1 MVEARTELS
10 KKVALIAG
18 SFISGISSI
27 ELLKAIKTKI
37 NADVKTYA
45 LPDGYGNIYEAS
57 EDLECF
63 KIDEAVVLDERG
75 DEKLLKY
82 LRYDDKVLVSFSSII
97 NYKMKGDLSSTSYLA
112 GALVKKLINMGEKN
126 IVISIGGSGVNDA
139 AVGFLRAMGVKF
151 YNTIGEE
158 ITETR
163 EIYKIKSFDTTQM
176 DALLEGVNFYVLKYS
191 KTRFIGYRGTT
202 YQNRLIKDN
211 LILEIFERNMENYQY
226 LLQNTFNFKVKSVEA
241 AGAGGGSMLSLV
253 TFLKAKVLDL
263 GEFLEKYFNFDNI
276 IEKSDI
282 IILVDDYLSLKLRK
296 ESFRSVILDKV
307 KKYDKKII
315 GLALDA
321 EEEKPSFIESGFIR
335 MIDLRYESE
344 SLDRAANIINN
355 YIKGEDDMAYK
366 EEALKFHEEKRG
378 KLEITPKVEVNN
390 AHDLALAYTPGVAE
404 PCKLIHEDP
413 ELQYKYTAKGNLI
426 AVVTD
431 GSAVLGL
438 GNIGSRAGMPVM
450 EGKSIL
456 FKKFGGVD
464 AFPIM
469 LDTQDVDEI
478 VNTVKNIA
486 PGFGGI
492 NLEDISAPR
501 CFEIERKL
509 DEMLDIPVFHDDQYG
524 TAIVVT
530 AALINAC
537 KLIKKDY
544 QDLKVVINGSG
555 AAGIAIAYMMLNLGV
570 KNILICDSKGII
582 YRGNEKNNWIKKEI
596 AEKTNLDNE
605 QGTLKDA
612 MVGADVFIG
621 VSAPGVLTKDMV
633 KTMNK
638 DAVVFAMA
646 NPVPEIYPDEAKEA
660 GAKIVG
666 TGRSDF
672 ANQINNSLAFPGI
685 FRGALD
691 RRAKTITFDMKV
703 AAAHAIADL
712 VDDKDLSEEHIMPD
726 MFDERVPKAV
736 AKAVYHAYQE

>member
-1 MVEARTELS
+1 MS

-18 SFISGISSI
+18 SFISGISSL
-27 ELLKAIKTKI
+27 ELLKAIEGKI
-37 NADVKTYA
+37 DADVDIYA
-45 LPDGYGNIYEAS
+45 LPDGYGNIYEAT
-57 EDLECF
+57 EDLDSFTVETLTVM
-63 KIDEAVVLDERG
+63 DEAGEEHD
-75 DEKLLKY
+75 LKY
-82 LRYDDKVLVSFSSII
+82 QRFDEHVLVSFS
-97 NYKMKGDLSSTSYLA
+97 NVVEYKVKGDLSSTSYLA
-112 GALVKKLINMGEKN
+112 GALIKKLIENGERK
-126 IVISIGGSGVNDA
+126 ITISIGGSGVNDA
-139 AVGFLRAMGVKF
+139 AIGFLRAMGVKF
-151 YNTIGEE
+151 YNVLDEE
-158 ITETR
+158 VTETR
-163 EIYKIKSFDTTQM
+163 DIYKIKSFDTSDL
-176 DALLEGVNFYVLKYS
+176 DALIEGVDFSVLKYS

-211 LILEIFERNMENYQY
+211 LILEIFERNMENFQY
-226 LLQNTFNFKVKSVEA
+226 LLQKHFNFKVKSVEA

-253 TFLKAKVLDL
+253 KFLNAKVVDL
-263 GEFLEKYFNFDNI
+263 GDFLEKYFNFDNI
-276 IEKSDI
+276 TQKSDI

-296 ESFRSVILDKV
+296 ESFRALVLNKA
-307 KKYDKKII
+307 KEYDKEII

-321 EEEKPSFIESGFIR
+321 EEEKASFIEQGFTR
-335 MIDLRYESE
+335 MIDLTYDSE

-355 YIKGEDDMAYK
+355 YLKGEDDMAYK

-378 KLEITPKVEVNN
+378 KLEVVSKVEVNN

-404 PCKLIHEDP
+404 PCKLIHDDP

-438 GNIGSRAGMPVM
+438 GNIGSKAGMPVM

-544 QDLKVVINGSG
+544 ADLKVVINGSG

-570 KNILICDSKGII
+570 KNILVCDSKGII
-582 YRGNEKNNWIKKEI
+582 YRGNERNNWIKAEI
-596 AEKTNLDNE
+596 AEKTNPDNE
-605 QGTLKDA
+605 EGTLKDA

-638 DAVVFAMA
+638 DAIVFAMA

-712 VDDKDLSEEHIMPD
+712 VEDKDLSEEHIMPD
-726 MFDERVPKAV
+726 MFDERVSKAV
-736 AKAVYHAYQE
+736 AKAVYRAYQE

>member
-1 MVEARTELS
+1 MS

-18 SFISGISSI
+18 SFISGISSL
-27 ELLKAIKTKI
+27 ELLKAIEGKI
-37 NADVKTYA
+37 DADVDIYA
-45 LPDGYGNIYEAS
+45 LPDGYGNIYEAT
-57 EDLECF
+57 EDLDSFTVETATVM
-63 KIDEAVVLDERG
+63 DEAGEEHD
-75 DEKLLKY
+75 LKY
-82 LRYDDKVLVSFSSII
+82 LRFDEHVLVSFS
-97 NYKMKGDLSSTSYLA
+97 NVVEYKVKGDLSSTSYLA
-112 GALVKKLINMGEKN
+112 GALVKKLIERGEKK
-126 IVISIGGSGVNDA
+126 ITISIGGSGVNDA
-139 AVGFLRAMGVKF
+139 AIGFLRAMGVKF
-151 YNTIGEE
+151 YNVLDEE
-158 ITETR
+158 VTQTR
-163 EIYKIKSFDTTQM
+163 DIYKIKHFDTTEL
-176 DALLEGVNFYVLKYS
+176 DALISGVDFSVLKYS

-211 LILEIFERNMENYQY
+211 LILEIFERNMENFQY
-226 LLQNTFNFKVKSVEA
+226 LLQNHFGFKVKSVEA

-253 TFLKAKVLDL
+253 KFLNAKVVDL
-263 GEFLEKYFNFDNI
+263 GDFLEKYFNFDNI
-276 IEKSDI
+276 AQKSDI

-296 ESFRSVILDKV
+296 ESFRALVLNKA
-307 KKYDKKII
+307 KEYDKEII

-321 EEEKPSFIESGFIR
+321 EEEKASFIEQGFTR
-335 MIDLRYESE
+335 MIDLTYDSE

-355 YIKGEDDMAYK
+355 YLKGEDDMAYK

-378 KLEITPKVEVNN
+378 KLEVVPKVEVNN

-404 PCKLIHEDP
+404 PCKLIHEDE

-438 GNIGSRAGMPVM
+438 GNIGAKAGMPVM

-456 FKKFGGVD
+456 FKKFGNVD

-469 LDTQDVDEI
+469 LDTQNVDEI

-544 QDLKVVINGSG
+544 ADLKVVINGSG

-570 KNILICDSKGII
+570 KNILVCDSKGII
-582 YRGNEKNNWIKKEI
+582 YRGNEKNNWIKAEI
-596 AEKTNLDNE
+596 AEKTNPDNE
-605 QGTLKDA
+605 EGTLKDA

-638 DAVVFAMA
+638 DAIVFAMA

-712 VDDKDLSEEHIMPD
+712 VSDEELTASHIMPD

>member
-1 MVEARTELS
+1 MS
-10 KKVALIAG
+10 KKVVLIAG
-18 SFISGISSI
+18 SFISGISSL
-27 ELLKAIKTKI
+27 ELLKAIEGKI
-37 NADVKTYA
+37 DADVDIYA
-45 LPDGYGNIYEAS
+45 LPDGYGNIYEAT
-57 EDLECF
+57 EDLDSFTVETLTVM
-63 KIDEAVVLDERG
+63 DEAGEEHV
-75 DEKLLKY
+75 LKY
-82 LRYDDKVLVSFSSII
+82 LRCDEHVLMSFS
-97 NYKMKGDLSSTSYLA
+97 NVVEYKRKGELSSTSYLA
-112 GALVKKLINMGEKN
+112 GALVKKLIERGEKK
-126 IVISIGGSGVNDA
+126 ITISIGGSGVNDA
-139 AVGFLRAMGVKF
+139 AIGFLRAMGVKF
-151 YNTIGEE
+151 YNVLDEE
-158 ITETR
+158 VTETR
-163 EIYKIKSFDTTQM
+163 DIYKIKRFDTSDL
-176 DALLEGVNFYVLKYS
+176 DALIEGVDFSVLKYS

-211 LILEIFERNMENYQY
+211 LILEIFERNMENFQY
-226 LLQNTFNFKVKSVEA
+226 LLQNHFGFKVKSVEA

-253 TFLKAKVLDL
+253 KFLNAKVVDL
-263 GEFLEKYFNFDNI
+263 GDFLEKYFNFDNI
-276 IEKSDI
+276 AQKSDI

-296 ESFRSVILDKV
+296 ESFRALVLNKA
-307 KKYDKKII
+307 KEYDKEII

-321 EEEKPSFIESGFIR
+321 EEEKASFIEQGFTR
-335 MIDLRYESE
+335 MIDLTYDSE

-355 YIKGEDDMAYK
+355 YLKGEDDMAYK

-378 KLEITPKVEVNN
+378 KLEVVPKVEVNN

-404 PCKLIHEDP
+404 PCKLIHDDP

-438 GNIGSRAGMPVM
+438 GNIGAKAGMPVM

-456 FKKFGGVD
+456 FKKFGNVD

-537 KLIKKDY
+537 KLLKKDY
-544 QDLKVVINGSG
+544 ADLKVVINGSG

-570 KNILICDSKGII
+570 KNILVCDSKGII
-582 YRGNEKNNWIKKEI
+582 YRGNEKNNWIKAEI
-596 AEKTNLDNE
+596 AEKTNPDNE
-605 QGTLKDA
+605 EGTLKDA

-638 DAVVFAMA
+638 DAIVFAMA

-712 VDDKDLSEEHIMPD
+712 VSDEELTVDHIMPD

>member
-1 MVEARTELS
+1 MS

-18 SFISGISSI
+18 SFISGISSL
-27 ELLKAIKTKI
+27 ELLKAIEGKI
-37 NADVKTYA
+37 DADVDIYA
-45 LPDGYGNIYEAS
+45 LPDGYGNIYEAT
-57 EDLECF
+57 EDLDSFTVETLTVM
-63 KIDEAVVLDERG
+63 DEAGEEHD
-75 DEKLLKY
+75 LKY
-82 LRYDDKVLVSFSSII
+82 LRFDEHVLVSFS
-97 NYKMKGDLSSTSYLA
+97 NVVEYKVKGDLSSTSYLA
-112 GALVKKLINMGEKN
+112 GALVKKLIERGEKK
-126 IVISIGGSGVNDA
+126 ITISIGGSGVNDA
-139 AVGFLRAMGVKF
+139 AIGFLRAMGVKF
-151 YNTIGEE
+151 YNVLDEE
-158 ITETR
+158 VTETR
-163 EIYKIKSFDTTQM
+163 DIYKIKSFDTTEL
-176 DALLEGVNFYVLKYS
+176 DALISGVDFSVLKYS

-211 LILEIFERNMENYQY
+211 LILEIFERNMENFQY
-226 LLQNTFNFKVKSVEA
+226 LLQKHFNFKVKSVEA

-253 TFLKAKVLDL
+253 KFLNAKVVDL
-263 GEFLEKYFNFDNI
+263 GDFLEKYFNFDNI
-276 IEKSDI
+276 TQKSDI

-296 ESFRSVILDKV
+296 ESFRALVLNKA
-307 KKYDKKII
+307 KEYDKEII

-321 EEEKPSFIESGFIR
+321 EEEKASFIEQGFTR
-335 MIDLRYESE
+335 MIDLTYDSE

-355 YIKGEDDMAYK
+355 YLKGEDDMAYK

-378 KLEITPKVEVNN
+378 KLEVVSKVEVNN

-404 PCKLIHEDP
+404 PCKLIHDDP

-456 FKKFGGVD
+456 FKKFGNVD

-544 QDLKVVINGSG
+544 ADLKVVINGSG

-570 KNILICDSKGII
+570 KNILVCDSKGII
-582 YRGNEKNNWIKKEI
+582 YRGNERNNWIKAEI
-596 AEKTNLDNE
+596 AEKTNPDNE
-605 QGTLKDA
+605 EGTLKDA

-638 DAVVFAMA
+638 DAIVFAMA

-712 VDDKDLSEEHIMPD
+712 VEDKDLSEEHIMPD

>member
-1 MVEARTELS
+1 MS

-18 SFISGISSI
+18 SFISGISSL
-27 ELLKAIKTKI
+27 ELLKAIEGKI
-37 NADVKTYA
+37 DADVDIYA
-45 LPDGYGNIYEAS
+45 LPDGYGNIYEAT
-57 EDLECF
+57 EDLDSFTVETATVM
-63 KIDEAVVLDERG
+63 DEAGEEHD
-75 DEKLLKY
+75 LKY
-82 LRYDDKVLVSFSSII
+82 LRFDEHVLVSFS
-97 NYKMKGDLSSTSYLA
+97 NVVEYKVKGELSSTSYLA
-112 GALVKKLINMGEKN
+112 GALVKKLIERGEKK
-126 IVISIGGSGVNDA
+126 ITISIGGSGVNDA
-139 AVGFLRAMGVKF
+139 AIGFLRAMGVKF
-151 YNTIGEE
+151 YNVLDEE
-158 ITETR
+158 VTETR
-163 EIYKIKSFDTTQM
+163 DIYKIKSFDTTEL
-176 DALLEGVNFYVLKYS
+176 DALVEGVDFSVLKYS

-211 LILEIFERNMENYQY
+211 LILEIFERNMENFQY
-226 LLQNTFNFKVKSVEA
+226 LLQNHFGFKVKSVEA

-253 TFLKAKVLDL
+253 KFLNAKVVDL
-263 GEFLEKYFNFDNI
+263 GDFLEKYFNFDNI
-276 IEKSDI
+276 TQKSDI

-296 ESFRSVILDKV
+296 ESFRALVLNKA
-307 KKYDKKII
+307 KEYDKEII

-321 EEEKPSFIESGFIR
+321 EEEKASFIEQGFTR
-335 MIDLRYESE
+335 MIDLTYDSE

-355 YIKGEDDMAYK
+355 YLKGEDDMAYK

-378 KLEITPKVEVNN
+378 KLEVVSKVEVNN

-404 PCKLIHEDP
+404 PCKLIHDDP

-456 FKKFGGVD
+456 FKKFGNVD

-537 KLIKKDY
+537 KIVKKDY
-544 QDLKVVINGSG
+544 ADLKVVINGSG

-570 KNILICDSKGII
+570 KNILVCDSKGII
-582 YRGNEKNNWIKKEI
+582 YRGNEKNNWIKAEI
-596 AEKTNLDNE
+596 AEKTNPDNE
-605 QGTLKDA
+605 EGTLKDA

-638 DAVVFAMA
+638 DAIVFAMA

-712 VDDKDLSEEHIMPD
+712 VSDEELTVDHIMPD

>member
-1 MVEARTELS
+1 MS

-18 SFISGISSI
+18 SFISGISSL
-27 ELLKAIKTKI
+27 ELLKAIEGKI
-37 NADVKTYA
+37 DADVDIYA
-45 LPDGYGNIYEAS
+45 LPDGYGNIYEAT
-57 EDLECF
+57 EDLDSFTVETARVV
-63 KIDEAVVLDERG
+63 DEAGE
-75 DEKLLKY
+75 EHTLKY
-82 LRYDDKVLVSFSSII
+82 LRFDRHALVSFS
-97 NYKMKGDLSSTSYLA
+97 NVVEYKVKGDLSSTSYLA
-112 GALVKKLINMGEKN
+112 GALVKKLIERGEKK
-126 IVISIGGSGVNDA
+126 ITISIGGSGVNDA
-139 AVGFLRAMGVKF
+139 AIGFLRAMGVKF
-151 YNTIGEE
+151 YNVLDEE
-158 ITETR
+158 VTETR
-163 EIYKIKSFDTTQM
+163 EIYKIKRFDTSDL
-176 DALLEGVNFYVLKYS
+176 DALIEGVDFSVLKYS

-211 LILEIFERNMENYQY
+211 LILEIFERNMENFQY
-226 LLQNTFNFKVKSVEA
+226 LLQNHFGFKVKSVEA

-253 TFLKAKVLDL
+253 KFLNAKVVDL
-263 GEFLEKYFNFDNI
+263 GDFLEKYFNFDNI
-276 IEKSDI
+276 TQKSDI

-296 ESFRSVILDKV
+296 ESFRALVLNKA
-307 KKYDKKII
+307 KEYDKEII

-321 EEEKPSFIESGFIR
+321 EEEKASFIEQGFTR
-335 MIDLRYESE
+335 MIDLTYDSE

-355 YIKGEDDMAYK
+355 YLKGEDDMAYK

-378 KLEITPKVEVNN
+378 KLEVVPKVEVNN

-404 PCKLIHEDP
+404 PCKLIHEDS

-438 GNIGSRAGMPVM
+438 GNIGSKAGMPVM

-456 FKKFGGVD
+456 FKKFGNVD

-537 KLIKKDY
+537 KLVKKDY
-544 QDLKVVINGSG
+544 ADLKVVINGSG

-570 KNILICDSKGII
+570 KNILVCDSKGII
-582 YRGNEKNNWIKKEI
+582 YRGNEKNNWIKAEI
-596 AEKTNLDNE
+596 AEKTNPDNQE
-605 QGTLKDA
+605 GTLKDA

-638 DAVVFAMA
+638 DAIVFAMA

-712 VDDKDLSEEHIMPD
+712 VSDEELSASHIMPD

>member
-1 MVEARTELS
+1 MS

-18 SFISGISSI
+18 SFISGISSL
-27 ELLKAIKTKI
+27 ELLKAIEGKI
-37 NADVKTYA
+37 DADVDIYA
-45 LPDGYGNIYEAS
+45 LPDGYGNIYEAT
-57 EDLECF
+57 EDLDSFTVEELTVM
-63 KIDEAVVLDERG
+63 DEAGE
-75 DEKLLKY
+75 EHALKY
-82 LRYDDKVLVSFSSII
+82 QRFDEHVLVSFS
-97 NYKMKGDLSSTSYLA
+97 NVVEYKRKGELSSTSYLA
-112 GALVKKLINMGEKN
+112 GALVKKLIERGEKK
-126 IVISIGGSGVNDA
+126 ITISIGGSGVNDA
-139 AVGFLRAMGVKF
+139 AIGFLRAMGVKF
-151 YNTIGEE
+151 YNVLDEE
-158 ITETR
+158 VTQTR
-163 EIYKIKSFDTTQM
+163 DIYKIKSFDTTEL
-176 DALLEGVNFYVLKYS
+176 DALVRGVDFSVLKYS

-211 LILEIFERNMENYQY
+211 LILEIFERNMENFQY
-226 LLQNTFNFKVKSVEA
+226 LLQNHFGFKVKSVEA

-253 TFLKAKVLDL
+253 KFLNAKVVDL
-263 GEFLEKYFNFDNI
+263 GDFLEKYFNFDNI
-276 IEKSDI
+276 AQKSDI

-296 ESFRSVILDKV
+296 ESFRALVLNKA
-307 KKYDKKII
+307 KEYDKEII

-321 EEEKPSFIESGFIR
+321 EEEKASFIEQGFTR
-335 MIDLRYESE
+335 MIDLTYDSE

-355 YIKGEDDMAYK
+355 YLKGEDDMAYK

-378 KLEITPKVEVNN
+378 KLEVVPKVEVNN

-404 PCKLIHEDP
+404 PCKLIHDDP

-438 GNIGSRAGMPVM
+438 GNIGSKAGMPVM

-456 FKKFGGVD
+456 FKKFGNVD

-537 KLIKKDY
+537 KLVKKDY
-544 QDLKVVINGSG
+544 ADLKVVINGSG

-570 KNILICDSKGII
+570 KNILVCDSKGII
-582 YRGNEKNNWIKKEI
+582 YRGNEKNNWIKAEI
-596 AEKTNLDNE
+596 AEKTNPDNQE
-605 QGTLKDA
+605 GTLKDA

-638 DAVVFAMA
+638 DAIVFAMA

-712 VDDKDLSEEHIMPD
+712 VEDKDLTVDHIMPD

>member
-1 MVEARTELS
+1 MS

-18 SFISGISSI
+18 SFISGISSL
-27 ELLKAIKTKI
+27 ELLKAIEGKI
-37 NADVKTYA
+37 DADVDIYA
-45 LPDGYGNIYEAS
+45 LPDGYGNIYEAT
-57 EDLECF
+57 EDLDSF
-63 KIDEAVVLDERG
+63 KVETLTVMDEAGEEHD
-75 DEKLLKY
+75 LKY
-82 LRYDDKVLVSFSSII
+82 LRFDEHALVSFS
-97 NYKMKGDLSSTSYLA
+97 NVVEYKRKGELSSTSYLA
-112 GALVKKLINMGEKN
+112 GALIKKLIENGEKK
-126 IVISIGGSGVNDA
+126 ITISIGGSGVNDA
-139 AVGFLRAMGVKF
+139 AIGFLRAMGVKF
-151 YNTIGEE
+151 YNVLDEE
-158 ITETR
+158 VTETR
-163 EIYKIKSFDTTQM
+163 DIYKIKSFDTTEL
-176 DALLEGVNFYVLKYS
+176 DALISGVDFSVLKYS

-211 LILEIFERNMENYQY
+211 LILEIFERNMENFQY
-226 LLQNTFNFKVKSVEA
+226 LLQKHFNFKVKSVEA

-253 TFLKAKVLDL
+253 KFLNAKVVDL
-263 GEFLEKYFNFDNI
+263 GDFLEKYFNFDNI
-276 IEKSDI
+276 AQKSDI
-282 IILVDDYLSLKLRK
+282 IILVDDYLSLKIRK
-296 ESFRSVILDKV
+296 ESFRALVLNKA
-307 KKYDKKII
+307 KEYDKEII

-321 EEEKPSFIESGFIR
+321 EEEKASFIEQGFTR
-335 MIDLRYESE
+335 MIDLTYDSE

-355 YIKGEDDMAYK
+355 YLKGEDDMAYK

-378 KLEITPKVEVNN
+378 KLEVVPKVEVNN

-404 PCKLIHEDP
+404 PCKLIHEDE

-438 GNIGSRAGMPVM
+438 GNIGSKAGMPVM

-537 KLIKKDY
+537 KLVKKDY
-544 QDLKVVINGSG
+544 ADLKVVINGSG

-570 KNILICDSKGII
+570 KNILVCDSKGII
-582 YRGNEKNNWIKKEI
+582 YRGNEKNNWIKAEI
-596 AEKTNLDNE
+596 AEKTNPDNE
-605 QGTLKDA
+605 EGTLKDA

-638 DAVVFAMA
+638 DAIVFAMA

-712 VDDKDLSEEHIMPD
+712 VEDKDLSEEHIMPD

>member
-1 MVEARTELS
+1 MS

-18 SFISGISSI
+18 SFISGISSL
-27 ELLKAIKTKI
+27 ELLKAIEGKI
-37 NADVKTYA
+37 DADVDIYA
-45 LPDGYGNIYEAS
+45 LPDGYGNIYEAT
-57 EDLECF
+57 EDLDSFTVETATVM
-63 KIDEAVVLDERG
+63 DEAGEEHD
-75 DEKLLKY
+75 LKY
-82 LRYDDKVLVSFSSII
+82 LRFDEHVLVSFS
-97 NYKMKGDLSSTSYLA
+97 NVVEYKVKGDLSSTSYLA
-112 GALVKKLINMGEKN
+112 GALVKKLIERGEKK
-126 IVISIGGSGVNDA
+126 ITISIGGSGVNDA
-139 AVGFLRAMGVKF
+139 AIGFLRAMGVKF
-151 YNTIGEE
+151 YNVLDEE
-158 ITETR
+158 VTQTR
-163 EIYKIKSFDTTQM
+163 DIYKIKRFDTTEL
-176 DALLEGVNFYVLKYS
+176 DALISGVDFSVLKYS

-211 LILEIFERNMENYQY
+211 LILEIFERNMENFQY
-226 LLQNTFNFKVKSVEA
+226 LLQNHFGFKVKSVEA

-253 TFLKAKVLDL
+253 KFLNAKVVDL
-263 GEFLEKYFNFDNI
+263 GDFLEKYFNFDNI
-276 IEKSDI
+276 AQKSDI

-296 ESFRSVILDKV
+296 ESFRALVLNKA
-307 KKYDKKII
+307 KEYDKEII

-321 EEEKPSFIESGFIR
+321 EEEKASFIEQGFTR
-335 MIDLRYESE
+335 MIDLTYDSE
-344 SLDRAANIINN
+344 SLDRAAKIINN
-355 YIKGEDDMAYK
+355 YLKGEDDMAYK

-378 KLEITPKVEVNN
+378 KLEVVSKVEVNN

-404 PCKLIHEDP
+404 PCKLIHDDP

-438 GNIGSRAGMPVM
+438 GNIGSKAGMPVM

-456 FKKFGGVD
+456 FKKFGNVD

-537 KLIKKDY
+537 KLVKKDY
-544 QDLKVVINGSG
+544 ADLKVVINGSG

-570 KNILICDSKGII
+570 KNILVCDSKGII
-582 YRGNEKNNWIKKEI
+582 YRGNEKNNWIKAEI
-596 AEKTNLDNE
+596 AEKTNPDNE
-605 QGTLKDA
+605 EGTLKDA

-633 KTMNK
+633 KSMNK
-638 DAVVFAMA
+638 DAIVFAMA

-703 AAAHAIADL
+703 AAANAIADL
-712 VDDKDLSEEHIMPD
+712 VDDKDLTVDHIMPD

>member
-1 MVEARTELS
+1 MS

-18 SFISGISSI
+18 SFISGISSL
-27 ELLKAIKTKI
+27 ELLKAIEGKI
-37 NADVKTYA
+37 DADVDIYA
-45 LPDGYGNIYEAS
+45 LPDGYGNIYEAT
-57 EDLECF
+57 EDLDSFAVETLTVV
-63 KIDEAVVLDERG
+63 DEAGEEHD
-75 DEKLLKY
+75 LKY
-82 LRYDDKVLVSFSSII
+82 LRFDEHVLVSFS
-97 NYKMKGDLSSTSYLA
+97 NVVEYKLKGDLSSTSYLA
-112 GALVKKLINMGEKN
+112 GALVKKLIERGEKK
-126 IVISIGGSGVNDA
+126 ITISIGGSGVNDA
-139 AVGFLRAMGVKF
+139 AIGFLRAMGVKF
-151 YNTIGEE
+151 YNVLDEE
-158 ITETR
+158 VTQTR
-163 EIYKIKSFDTTQM
+163 DIYKIKSFDTSEM
-176 DALLEGVNFYVLKYS
+176 DALIKGVDFNVLKYS

-211 LILEIFERNMENYQY
+211 LILEIFERNMENFQY
-226 LLQNTFNFKVKSVEA
+226 LLQNHFGFKVKSVEA

-253 TFLKAKVLDL
+253 KFLNAKVVDL
-263 GEFLEKYFNFDNI
+263 GDFLEKYFNFDNI
-276 IEKSDI
+276 AQKSDI

-296 ESFRSVILDKV
+296 ESFRALVLNKA
-307 KKYDKKII
+307 KEYDKEII

-321 EEEKPSFIESGFIR
+321 EEEKASFIEQGFTR
-335 MIDLRYESE
+335 MIDLTYDSE

-355 YIKGEDDMAYK
+355 YLKGEDDMAYK

-378 KLEITPKVEVNN
+378 KLEVVPKVEVNN

-404 PCKLIHEDP
+404 PCKLIHEDE

-438 GNIGSRAGMPVM
+438 GNIGAKAGMPVM

-456 FKKFGGVD
+456 FKKFGNVD

-537 KLIKKDY
+537 KLVKKDY
-544 QDLKVVINGSG
+544 ADLKVVINGSG

-570 KNILICDSKGII
+570 KNILVCDSKGII
-582 YRGNEKNNWIKKEI
+582 YRGNEKNNWIKAEI
-596 AEKTNLDNE
+596 AEKTNPDNQE
-605 QGTLKDA
+605 GTLKDA

-638 DAVVFAMA
+638 DAIVFAMA

-703 AAAHAIADL
+703 AAANAIADL
-712 VDDKDLSEEHIMPD
+712 VSDEELSVDHIMPD

-736 AKAVYHAYQE
+736 AKAVYHAYQD

>member
-1 MVEARTELS
+1 MS

-18 SFISGISSI
+18 SFISGISSL
-27 ELLKAIKTKI
+27 ELLKAIEGKI
-37 NADVKTYA
+37 DADVDIYA
-45 LPDGYGNIYEAS
+45 LPDGYGNIYEAT
-57 EDLECF
+57 EDLDSFTVETLTAM
-63 KIDEAVVLDERG
+63 DEAGEEHD
-75 DEKLLKY
+75 LKY
-82 LRYDDKVLVSFSSII
+82 QRFDEHVLVSFS
-97 NYKMKGDLSSTSYLA
+97 NVVEYKVKGDLSSTSYLA
-112 GALVKKLINMGEKN
+112 GALVKKLIENGEKK
-126 IVISIGGSGVNDA
+126 ITISIGGSGVNDA
-139 AVGFLRAMGVKF
+139 AIGFLRAMGVKF
-151 YNTIGEE
+151 YNVLDEE
-158 ITETR
+158 VTETR
-163 EIYKIKSFDTTQM
+163 DIYKIKSFDTTEL
-176 DALLEGVNFYVLKYS
+176 DALVDGVDFSVLKYS

-211 LILEIFERNMENYQY
+211 LILEIFERNMENFQY
-226 LLQNTFNFKVKSVEA
+226 LLQNHFGFKVKSVEA

-253 TFLKAKVLDL
+253 KFLNAKVVDL
-263 GEFLEKYFNFDNI
+263 GDFLEKYFNFDNI
-276 IEKSDI
+276 AQKSDI

-296 ESFRSVILDKV
+296 ESFRALVL
-307 KKYDKKII
+307 KKAKEYDKEII

-321 EEEKPSFIESGFIR
+321 EEEKASFIEQGFTR
-335 MIDLRYESE
+335 MIDLTYDSE

-355 YIKGEDDMAYK
+355 YLKGEDDMAYK

-378 KLEITPKVEVNN
+378 KLEVVSKVEVNN

-404 PCKLIHEDP
+404 PCKLIHDDP

-438 GNIGSRAGMPVM
+438 GNIGSKAGMPVM

-544 QDLKVVINGSG
+544 ADLKVVINGSG

-582 YRGNEKNNWIKKEI
+582 YRGNEKNNWIKAEI
-596 AEKTNLDNE
+596 AEKTNPDNE
-605 QGTLKDA
+605 EGTLKDA

-633 KTMNK
+633 KSMNK
-638 DAVVFAMA
+638 DAIVFAMA

-712 VDDKDLSEEHIMPD
+712 VSDEELTFDHIMPD

>member
-1 MVEARTELS
+1 MS

-18 SFISGISSI
+18 SFISGISSL
-27 ELLKAIKTKI
+27 ELLKAIEEKI
-37 NADVKTYA
+37 DADVDIYA
-45 LPDGYGNIYEAS
+45 LPDGYGNIYEAT
-57 EDLECF
+57 EDLDSFTVETLTVM
-63 KIDEAVVLDERG
+63 DEAGEEHD
-75 DEKLLKY
+75 LKY
-82 LRYDDKVLVSFSSII
+82 LRFDEHVLVSFS
-97 NYKMKGDLSSTSYLA
+97 NVVEYKVKGDLSSTSYLA
-112 GALVKKLINMGEKN
+112 GALVKKLIENGEKK
-126 IVISIGGSGVNDA
+126 ITISIGGSGVNDA
-139 AVGFLRAMGVKF
+139 AIGFLRAMGVKF
-151 YNTIGEE
+151 YNVLDEE
-158 ITETR
+158 VTETR
-163 EIYKIKSFDTTQM
+163 EIYKIKRFDTSEM
-176 DALLEGVNFYVLKYS
+176 DALIKGVDFNVLKYS

-211 LILEIFERNMENYQY
+211 LILEIFERNMENFQY
-226 LLQNTFNFKVKSVEA
+226 LLQNHFGFKVKSVEA

-253 TFLKAKVLDL
+253 KFLNAKVVDL
-263 GEFLEKYFNFDNI
+263 GDFLEKYFNFDNI
-276 IEKSDI
+276 AQKSDI

-296 ESFRSVILDKV
+296 ESFRALVLNKA
-307 KKYDKKII
+307 KEYDKEII

-321 EEEKPSFIESGFIR
+321 EEEKASFIEQGFTR
-335 MIDLRYESE
+335 MIDLTYDSE

-355 YIKGEDDMAYK
+355 YLKGEDDMAYK

-378 KLEITPKVEVNN
+378 KLEVVPKVEVNN

-404 PCKLIHEDP
+404 PCKLIHEDS

-438 GNIGSRAGMPVM
+438 GNIGARAGMPVM

-537 KLIKKDY
+537 KLVKKDY
-544 QDLKVVINGSG
+544 ADLKVVINGSG

-570 KNILICDSKGII
+570 KNILVCDSKGII
-582 YRGNEKNNWIKKEI
+582 YRGNEKNNWIKAEI
-596 AEKTNLDNE
+596 AEKTNPDNQE
-605 QGTLKDA
+605 GTLKDA

-638 DAVVFAMA
+638 DAIVFAMA

-712 VDDKDLSEEHIMPD
+712 VDDKDLTASHIMPD

>member
-1 MVEARTELS
+1 MS

-18 SFISGISSI
+18 SFISGISSL
-27 ELLKAIKTKI
+27 ELLKAIEGKI
-37 NADVKTYA
+37 DADVDIYA
-45 LPDGYGNIYEAS
+45 LPDGYGNIYEAT
-57 EDLECF
+57 EDLDSFTVETLTVM
-63 KIDEAVVLDERG
+63 DEAGEEHD
-75 DEKLLKY
+75 LKY
-82 LRYDDKVLVSFSSII
+82 LRFDEHVLVSFS
-97 NYKMKGDLSSTSYLA
+97 NVVEYKLKGDLSSTSYLA
-112 GALVKKLINMGEKN
+112 GALVKKLIERGEKK
-126 IVISIGGSGVNDA
+126 ITISIGGSGVNDA
-139 AVGFLRAMGVKF
+139 AIGFLRAMGVKF
-151 YNTIGEE
+151 YNVLDEE
-158 ITETR
+158 VTETR
-163 EIYKIKSFDTTQM
+163 DIYKIKSFDTTEL
-176 DALLEGVNFYVLKYS
+176 DALIKGVDFSVLKYS

-211 LILEIFERNMENYQY
+211 LILEIFERNMENFQY
-226 LLQNTFNFKVKSVEA
+226 LLQNHFGFKVKSVEA

-253 TFLKAKVLDL
+253 KFLDAKVVDL
-263 GEFLEKYFNFDNI
+263 GDFLEKYFNFDNI
-276 IEKSDI
+276 AQKSDI

-296 ESFRSVILDKV
+296 ESFRALVLNKA
-307 KKYDKKII
+307 KEYDKEII

-321 EEEKPSFIESGFIR
+321 EEEKASFIEQGFTR
-335 MIDLRYESE
+335 MIDLTYDSE

-355 YIKGEDDMAYK
+355 YLKGEDDMAYK

-378 KLEITPKVEVNN
+378 KLEVAAKVEVNN

-404 PCKLIHEDP
+404 PCKLIHEDE

-438 GNIGSRAGMPVM
+438 GNIGAKAGMPVM

-544 QDLKVVINGSG
+544 ADLKVVINGSG

-570 KNILICDSKGII
+570 KNILVCDSKGII
-582 YRGNEKNNWIKKEI
+582 YRGNEKNNWIKAEI
-596 AEKTNLDNE
+596 AEKTNPDNE
-605 QGTLKDA
+605 EGTLKDA

-638 DAVVFAMA
+638 DAIVFAMA

-703 AAAHAIADL
+703 AAANAIADL
-712 VDDKDLSEEHIMPD
+712 VDDKDLTVDHIMPD

>member
-1 MVEARTELS
+1 MS

-27 ELLKAIKTKI
+27 ELLKAIQGKI
-37 NADVKTYA
+37 DADVDIYA
-45 LPDGYGNIYEAS
+45 LPDGYGNIYEAT
-57 EDLECF
+57 EDLKSF
-63 KIDEAVVLDERG
+63 KVEELTVMNEAGE
-75 DEKLLKY
+75 EKLLKY
-82 LRYDDKVLVSFSSII
+82 LRHDDRVIVSFSSVV
-97 NYKMKGDLSSTSYLA
+97 NYKMKGELTSTSYLA
-112 GALVKKLINMGEKN
+112 GALVKKLIESGEKK
-126 IVISIGGSGVNDA
+126 ITISVGGSGVNDA

-151 YNTIGEE
+151 YNVLDEE
-158 ITETR
+158 VKETR
-163 EIYKIKSFDTTQM
+163 DIYKIKRFDTTEL
-176 DALLEGVNFYVLKYS
+176 DNLIKGVDFIVFKYS

-211 LILEIFERNMENYQY
+211 LILEIFERNMENFQY
-226 LLQNTFNFKVKSVEA
+226 LLQNHFDFKVKSVEA
-241 AGAGGGSMLSLV
+241 AGAGGGSMLSLIK
-253 TFLKAKVLDL
+253 FLNAKVVDL

-276 IEKSDI
+276 TQKSDI

-296 ESFRSVILDKV
+296 ESFRALVLNKA
-307 KKYDKKII
+307 KQYDKEII

-321 EEEKPSFIESGFIR
+321 EEEKASFIEQGFTR
-335 MIDLRYESE
+335 MIDLTYDSE
-344 SLDRAANIINN
+344 SLDRAAKIINN
-355 YIKGEDDMAYK
+355 YLKGEDDMAYK

-378 KLEITPKVEVNN
+378 KLEVVPKVEVNN

-438 GNIGSRAGMPVM
+438 GNIGSKAGMPVM

-456 FKKFGGVD
+456 FKKFGNVD

-537 KLIKKDY
+537 KLIKKEY
-544 QDLKVVINGSG
+544 ADLKVVINGSG

-582 YRGNEKNNWIKKEI
+582 YRGNEKNNWIKAEI
-596 AEKTNLDNE
+596 AEKTNPNNE

-660 GAKIVG
+660 GAKVVG

-672 ANQINNSLAFPGI
+672 PNQINNSLAFPGI

-703 AAAHAIADL
+703 AAAHAIAGLVSDEDL
-712 VDDKDLSEEHIMPD
+712 TASHIMPD
-726 MFDERVPKAV
+726 MFDERVPKVV
-736 AKAVYHAYQE
+736 AKAVYDAYRE

>member
-1 MVEARTELS
+1 MS
-10 KKVALIAG
+10 KKVVLIAG
-18 SFISGISSI
+18 SFISGISSL
-27 ELLKAIKTKI
+27 ELLKAIEGKI
-37 NADVKTYA
+37 DADVDIYA
-45 LPDGYGNIYEAS
+45 LPDGYGNIYEAT
-57 EDLECF
+57 EDLDSFTVETLTVM
-63 KIDEAVVLDERG
+63 DEAGEEHD
-75 DEKLLKY
+75 LKY
-82 LRYDDKVLVSFSSII
+82 LRFDEHVLVSFS
-97 NYKMKGDLSSTSYLA
+97 NVVEYKRKGELSSTSYLA
-112 GALVKKLINMGEKN
+112 GALVKKLIERGEKK
-126 IVISIGGSGVNDA
+126 ITISIGGSGVNDA
-139 AVGFLRAMGVKF
+139 AIGFLRAMGVKF
-151 YNTIGEE
+151 YNVLDEE
-158 ITETR
+158 VTETR
-163 EIYKIKSFDTTQM
+163 DIYKIKRFDTTEL
-176 DALLEGVNFYVLKYS
+176 DALVNGVDFSVLKYS

-211 LILEIFERNMENYQY
+211 LILEIFERNMENFQY
-226 LLQNTFNFKVKSVEA
+226 LLQNHFGFKVKSVEA

-253 TFLKAKVLDL
+253 KFLNAKVVDL
-263 GEFLEKYFNFDNI
+263 GDFLEKYFNFDNI
-276 IEKSDI
+276 TQKSDI

-296 ESFRSVILDKV
+296 ESFRALVLNKA
-307 KKYDKKII
+307 KEYDKEII

-321 EEEKPSFIESGFIR
+321 EEEKASFIEQGFTR
-335 MIDLRYESE
+335 MIDLTYDSE

-355 YIKGEDDMAYK
+355 YLKGEDDMAYK

-378 KLEITPKVEVNN
+378 KLEVVSKVEVNN

-404 PCKLIHEDP
+404 PCKLIHDDP

-456 FKKFGGVD
+456 FKKFGNVD

-537 KLIKKDY
+537 KITKKAY
-544 QDLKVVINGSG
+544 SDLKVVINGSG

-582 YRGNEKNNWIKKEI
+582 YRGNEKNNWIKAEI
-596 AEKTNLDNE
+596 AEKTNPDNE
-605 QGTLKDA
+605 EGTLKDA
-612 MVGADVFIG
+612 MVAADVFIG

-633 KTMNK
+633 KSMNK
-638 DAVVFAMA
+638 DAIVFAMA

>member
-1 MVEARTELS
+1 MF

-18 SFISGISSI
+18 SFISGISSL
-27 ELLKAIKTKI
+27 ELLKAIEGKI
-37 NADVKTYA
+37 DADVDIYA
-45 LPDGYGNIYEAS
+45 LPDGYGNIYEAT
-57 EDLECF
+57 EDLDSFTVETLTVM
-63 KIDEAVVLDERG
+63 DEAGEEHD
-75 DEKLLKY
+75 LKY
-82 LRYDDKVLVSFSSII
+82 LRFDEHVLVSFS
-97 NYKMKGDLSSTSYLA
+97 NVVEYKRKGELSSTSYLA
-112 GALVKKLINMGEKN
+112 GALVKKLIERGEKK
-126 IVISIGGSGVNDA
+126 ITISIGGSGVNDA
-139 AVGFLRAMGVKF
+139 AIGFLRAMGVKF
-151 YNTIGEE
+151 YNVLDEE
-158 ITETR
+158 VTQTR
-163 EIYKIKSFDTTQM
+163 DIYKIKSFDTTEL
-176 DALLEGVNFYVLKYS
+176 DALVDGVDFSVLKYS

-211 LILEIFERNMENYQY
+211 LILEIFERNMENFQY
-226 LLQNTFNFKVKSVEA
+226 LLQNHFGFKVKGVEA

-253 TFLKAKVLDL
+253 KFLNAKVVDL
-263 GEFLEKYFNFDNI
+263 GDFLEKYFNFDNI
-276 IEKSDI
+276 AQKSDI

-296 ESFRSVILDKV
+296 ESFRALVLNKA
-307 KKYDKKII
+307 KEYDKEII

-321 EEEKPSFIESGFIR
+321 EEEKVSFIEQGFTR
-335 MIDLRYESE
+335 MIDLTYDSE

-355 YIKGEDDMAYK
+355 YLKGEDDMAYK

-378 KLEITPKVEVNN
+378 KLEVVPKVEVNN

-404 PCKLIHEDP
+404 PCKLIHEDE

-438 GNIGSRAGMPVM
+438 GNIGAKAGMPVM

-456 FKKFGGVD
+456 FKKFGNVD

-469 LDTQDVDEI
+469 LDTQNVDEI

-544 QDLKVVINGSG
+544 ADLKVVINGSG

-570 KNILICDSKGII
+570 KNILVCDSKGII
-582 YRGNEKNNWIKKEI
+582 YRGNEKNNWIKAEI
-596 AEKTNLDNE
+596 AEKTNPDNE
-605 QGTLKDA
+605 EGTLKDA

-638 DAVVFAMA
+638 DAIVFAMA

-712 VDDKDLSEEHIMPD
+712 VSDEELTASHIMPD

>member
-1 MVEARTELS
+1 MS

-18 SFISGISSI
+18 SFISGISSL
-27 ELLKAIKTKI
+27 ELLKAIEGKI
-37 NADVKTYA
+37 DADVDIYA
-45 LPDGYGNIYEAS
+45 LPDGYGNIYEAT
-57 EDLECF
+57 EDLDSFTVETARVM
-63 KIDEAVVLDERG
+63 DEAGE
-75 DEKLLKY
+75 EHTLKY
-82 LRYDDKVLVSFSSII
+82 LRFDEHVLVSFS
-97 NYKMKGDLSSTSYLA
+97 NVVEYKLKGDLSSTSYLA
-112 GALVKKLINMGEKN
+112 GALVKKLIERGEKK
-126 IVISIGGSGVNDA
+126 ITISIGGSGVNDA
-139 AVGFLRAMGVKF
+139 AIGFLRAMGVKF
-151 YNTIGEE
+151 YNVLDEE
-158 ITETR
+158 VTETR
-163 EIYKIKSFDTTQM
+163 EIYKIKRFDTTEL
-176 DALLEGVNFYVLKYS
+176 DALISGVDFSVLKYS

-211 LILEIFERNMENYQY
+211 LILEIFERNMENFQY
-226 LLQNTFNFKVKSVEA
+226 LLQNHFGFKVKSVEA

-253 TFLKAKVLDL
+253 KFLNAKVVDL
-263 GEFLEKYFNFDNI
+263 GDFLEKYFNFDNI
-276 IEKSDI
+276 AQKSDI

-296 ESFRSVILDKV
+296 ESFRALVLNKA
-307 KKYDKKII
+307 KEYDKEII

-321 EEEKPSFIESGFIR
+321 EEEKASFIEQGFTR
-335 MIDLRYESE
+335 MIDLTYDSE

-355 YIKGEDDMAYK
+355 YLKGEDDMAYK

-378 KLEITPKVEVNN
+378 KLEVVPKVEVNN

-404 PCKLIHEDP
+404 PCKLIHEDE

-438 GNIGSRAGMPVM
+438 GNIGAKAGMPVM

-456 FKKFGGVD
+456 FKKFGNVD

-544 QDLKVVINGSG
+544 ADLKVVINGSG

-570 KNILICDSKGII
+570 KNILVCDSKGII
-582 YRGNEKNNWIKKEI
+582 YRGNEKNNWIKAEI
-596 AEKTNLDNE
+596 AEKTNPDNQE
-605 QGTLKDA
+605 GTLKDA

-633 KTMNK
+633 KSMNK
-638 DAVVFAMA
+638 DAIVFAMA

-712 VDDKDLSEEHIMPD
+712 VDDKDLTVDHIMPD

>member
-1 MVEARTELS
+1 MF

-18 SFISGISSI
+18 SFISGISSL
-27 ELLKAIKTKI
+27 ELLKAIEGKI
-37 NADVKTYA
+37 DADVDIYA
-45 LPDGYGNIYEAS
+45 LPDGYGNIYEAT
-57 EDLECF
+57 EDLDSFTVETLTVM
-63 KIDEAVVLDERG
+63 DEAGEEHD
-75 DEKLLKY
+75 LKY
-82 LRYDDKVLVSFSSII
+82 LRFDEHALVSFS
-97 NYKMKGDLSSTSYLA
+97 NVVEYKVKGDLSSTSYLA
-112 GALVKKLINMGEKN
+112 GALVKKLIENGEKK
-126 IVISIGGSGVNDA
+126 ITISIGGSGVNDA
-139 AVGFLRAMGVKF
+139 AIGFLRAMGVKF
-151 YNTIGEE
+151 YNVLDEE
-158 ITETR
+158 VTQTR
-163 EIYKIKSFDTTQM
+163 DIYKIKHFDTTEL
-176 DALLEGVNFYVLKYS
+176 DALISGVDFSVLKYS

-211 LILEIFERNMENYQY
+211 LILEIFERNMENFQY
-226 LLQNTFNFKVKSVEA
+226 LLQNHFGFKVKSVEA

-253 TFLKAKVLDL
+253 KFLNAKVVDL
-263 GEFLEKYFNFDNI
+263 GDFLEKYFNFDNI
-276 IEKSDI
+276 AQKSDI

-296 ESFRSVILDKV
+296 ESFRALVLNKA
-307 KKYDKKII
+307 KEYDKEII

-321 EEEKPSFIESGFIR
+321 EEEKASFIEQGFTR
-335 MIDLRYESE
+335 MIDLTYDSE

-355 YIKGEDDMAYK
+355 YLKGEDDMAYK

-378 KLEITPKVEVNN
+378 KLEVVPKVEVNN

-404 PCKLIHEDP
+404 PCKLIHDDP

-438 GNIGSRAGMPVM
+438 GNIGAKAGMPVM

-456 FKKFGGVD
+456 FKKFGNVD

-537 KLIKKDY
+537 KLVKKDY
-544 QDLKVVINGSG
+544 ADLKVVINGSG

-582 YRGNEKNNWIKKEI
+582 YRGNEKNNWIKAEI
-596 AEKTNLDNE
+596 AEKTNPNNE
-605 QGTLKDA
+605 EGTLKDA

-633 KTMNK
+633 KSMNK
-638 DAVVFAMA
+638 DAIVFAMA

-712 VDDKDLSEEHIMPD
+712 VEDKDLSEEHIMPD

>member
-1 MVEARTELS
+1 MS

-18 SFISGISSI
+18 SFISGISSL
-27 ELLKAIKTKI
+27 ELLKAIEGKI
-37 NADVKTYA
+37 DADVDIYA
-45 LPDGYGNIYEAS
+45 LPDGYGNIYEAT
-57 EDLECF
+57 EDLDSFTVETLTV
-63 KIDEAVVLDERG
+63 IDEAGEEHD
-75 DEKLLKY
+75 LKY
-82 LRYDDKVLVSFSSII
+82 LRFDEHVLVSFS
-97 NYKMKGDLSSTSYLA
+97 NVVEYKVKGDLSSTSYLA
-112 GALVKKLINMGEKN
+112 GALVKKLIERGEKK
-126 IVISIGGSGVNDA
+126 ITISIGGSGVNDA
-139 AVGFLRAMGVKF
+139 AIGFLRAMGVKF
-151 YNTIGEE
+151 YNVLDEE
-158 ITETR
+158 VTQTR
-163 EIYKIKSFDTTQM
+163 DIYKIKSFDTTEL
-176 DALLEGVNFYVLKYS
+176 DSLVDGVDFSVLKYS

-211 LILEIFERNMENYQY
+211 LILEIFERNMENFQY
-226 LLQNTFNFKVKSVEA
+226 LLQNHFGFKVKSVEA

-253 TFLKAKVLDL
+253 KFLNAKVVDL
-263 GEFLEKYFNFDNI
+263 GDFLEKYFNFDNI
-276 IEKSDI
+276 AQKSDI

-296 ESFRSVILDKV
+296 ESFRALVLNKA
-307 KKYDKKII
+307 KEYDKEII

-321 EEEKPSFIESGFIR
+321 EEEKASFIEQGFTR
-335 MIDLRYESE
+335 MIDLTYDSE

-355 YIKGEDDMAYK
+355 YLKGEDDMAYK

-378 KLEITPKVEVNN
+378 KLEVVPKVEVNN

-404 PCKLIHEDP
+404 PCKLIHEDE

-438 GNIGSRAGMPVM
+438 GNIGAKAGMPVM

-537 KLIKKDY
+537 KLVKKDY
-544 QDLKVVINGSG
+544 ADLKVVINGSG

-570 KNILICDSKGII
+570 KNILVCDSKGII
-582 YRGNEKNNWIKKEI
+582 YRGNEKNNWIKAEI
-596 AEKTNLDNE
+596 AEKTNPDNQE
-605 QGTLKDA
+605 GTLKDA
-612 MVGADVFIG
+612 MVAADVFIG

-638 DAVVFAMA
+638 DAIVFAMA

-712 VDDKDLSEEHIMPD
+712 VEDKDLTVDHIMPD

>member
-1 MVEARTELS
+1 MS

-18 SFISGISSI
+18 SFISGISSL
-27 ELLKAIKTKI
+27 ELLKAIEGKI
-37 NADVKTYA
+37 DADVDIYA
-45 LPDGYGNIYEAS
+45 LPDGYGNIYEAT
-57 EDLECF
+57 EDLDSFTVETLTVM
-63 KIDEAVVLDERG
+63 DEAGEEHD
-75 DEKLLKY
+75 LKY
-82 LRYDDKVLVSFSSII
+82 LRFDEHVLVSFS
-97 NYKMKGDLSSTSYLA
+97 NVVEYKVKGDLSSTSYLA
-112 GALVKKLINMGEKN
+112 GALVKKLIERGEKK
-126 IVISIGGSGVNDA
+126 ITISIGGSGVNDA
-139 AVGFLRAMGVKF
+139 AIGFLRAMGVKF
-151 YNTIGEE
+151 YNVLDEE
-158 ITETR
+158 VTETR
-163 EIYKIKSFDTTQM
+163 DIYKIKSFDTTEL
-176 DALLEGVNFYVLKYS
+176 DALISGVDFSVLKYS

-211 LILEIFERNMENYQY
+211 LILEIFERNMENFQY
-226 LLQNTFNFKVKSVEA
+226 LLQNHFGFKVKSVEA

-253 TFLKAKVLDL
+253 KFLNAKVVDL
-263 GEFLEKYFNFDNI
+263 GDFLEKYFNFDNI
-276 IEKSDI
+276 AQKSDI

-296 ESFRSVILDKV
+296 ESFRALVLNKA
-307 KKYDKKII
+307 KEYDKEII

-321 EEEKPSFIESGFIR
+321 EEEKASFIEQGFTR
-335 MIDLRYESE
+335 MIDLTYDSE

-355 YIKGEDDMAYK
+355 YLKGEDDMAYK

-378 KLEITPKVEVNN
+378 KLEVVPKVEVNN

-404 PCKLIHEDP
+404 PCKLIHDDP

-438 GNIGSRAGMPVM
+438 GNIGSKAGMPVM

-456 FKKFGGVD
+456 FKKFGNVD

-537 KLIKKDY
+537 KLVKKDY
-544 QDLKVVINGSG
+544 ADLKVVINGSG

-570 KNILICDSKGII
+570 KNILVCDSKGII
-582 YRGNEKNNWIKKEI
+582 YRGNEKNNWIKAEI
-596 AEKTNLDNE
+596 AEKTNPDNE
-605 QGTLKDA
+605 EGTLKDA

-633 KTMNK
+633 KSMNK
-638 DAVVFAMA
+638 DAIVFAMA

-712 VDDKDLSEEHIMPD
+712 VSDEELTFDHIMPD

>member
-1 MVEARTELS
+1 MS

-18 SFISGISSI
+18 SFISGISSL
-27 ELLKAIKTKI
+27 ELLKAIEGKI
-37 NADVKTYA
+37 DADVDIYA
-45 LPDGYGNIYEAS
+45 LPDGYGNIYEAT
-57 EDLECF
+57 EDLDLFTVET
-63 KIDEAVVLDERG
+63 ARVLDEVG
-75 DEKLLKY
+75 EEHDLKY
-82 LRYDDKVLVSFSSII
+82 LRFDEHVLVSFS
-97 NYKMKGDLSSTSYLA
+97 NVVEYKVKGDLSSTSYLA
-112 GALVKKLINMGEKN
+112 GALVKKLIERGEKK
-126 IVISIGGSGVNDA
+126 ITISIGGSGVNDA
-139 AVGFLRAMGVKF
+139 AIGFLRAMGVKF
-151 YNTIGEE
+151 YNVLDEE
-158 ITETR
+158 VTETR
-163 EIYKIKSFDTTQM
+163 DIYKIKSFDTTEL
-176 DALLEGVNFYVLKYS
+176 DALVDGVDFSVLKYS

-211 LILEIFERNMENYQY
+211 LILEIFERNMENFQY
-226 LLQNTFNFKVKSVEA
+226 LLQNHFGFKVKSVEA

-253 TFLKAKVLDL
+253 KFLNAKVVDL
-263 GEFLEKYFNFDNI
+263 GDFLEKYFNFDNI
-276 IEKSDI
+276 AQKSDI

-296 ESFRSVILDKV
+296 ESFRALVLNKA
-307 KKYDKKII
+307 KEYDKEII

-321 EEEKPSFIESGFIR
+321 EEEKASFIEQGFTR
-335 MIDLRYESE
+335 MIDLTYDSE

-355 YIKGEDDMAYK
+355 YLKGEDDMAYK

-378 KLEITPKVEVNN
+378 KLEVVPKVEVNN

-404 PCKLIHEDP
+404 PCKLIHDDP

-438 GNIGSRAGMPVM
+438 GNIGAKAGMPVM

-456 FKKFGGVD
+456 FKKFGNVD

-544 QDLKVVINGSG
+544 ADLKVVINGSG

-570 KNILICDSKGII
+570 KNILVCDSKGII
-582 YRGNEKNNWIKKEI
+582 YRGNEKNNWIKAEI
-596 AEKTNLDNE
+596 AEKTNPDNQE
-605 QGTLKDA
+605 GTLKDA

-633 KTMNK
+633 KSMNK
-638 DAVVFAMA
+638 DAIVFAMA

-712 VDDKDLSEEHIMPD
+712 VSDEELTVDHIMPD

>member
-1 MVEARTELS
+1 MS

-18 SFISGISSI
+18 SFISGISSL
-27 ELLKAIKTKI
+27 ELLKAIQGKI
-37 NADVKTYA
+37 DADVDIYA
-45 LPDGYGNIYEAS
+45 LPDGYGNIYEATENLKS
-57 EDLECF
+57 F
-63 KIDEAVVLDERG
+63 KVEELAVMDESGE
-75 DEKLLKY
+75 EKLLKY
-82 LRYDDKVLVSFSSII
+82 IRHDGRIIVSFSSIV
-97 NYKMKGDLSSTSYLA
+97 NYKMKGELSSTSYLA
-112 GALVKKLINMGEKN
+112 GALVKKLIESGEKK
-126 IVISIGGSGVNDA
+126 ITISIGGSGVNDA
-139 AVGFLRAMGVKF
+139 AIGFLRAMGVKF
-151 YNTIGEE
+151 YNALDEE
-158 ITETR
+158 VKETR
-163 EIYKIKSFDTTQM
+163 DIYKIKRFDTTEL
-176 DALLEGVNFYVLKYS
+176 DDLIKGVDFIVLKYS

-211 LILEIFERNMENYQY
+211 LILEIFERNMENFQY
-226 LLQNTFNFKVKSVEA
+226 LLQNHFDFKVKCVEA
-241 AGAGGGSMLSLV
+241 AGAGGGSMLSLIK
-253 TFLKAKVLDL
+253 FLNAKVVDL

-276 IEKSDI
+276 TQKSDI

-296 ESFRSVILDKV
+296 ESFRALVLNKA
-307 KKYDKKII
+307 KKYDKEII

-321 EEEKPSFIESGFIR
+321 EEEKASFIEQGFTR
-335 MIDLRYESE
+335 MIDLTYDSE
-344 SLDRAANIINN
+344 SLDRAAKIINN
-355 YIKGEDDMAYK
+355 YLKGEDDMAYK

-378 KLEITPKVEVNN
+378 KLEVVSKVEVNN

-404 PCKLIHEDP
+404 PCKLIHDDP

-438 GNIGSRAGMPVM
+438 GNIGSKAGMPVM

-456 FKKFGGVD
+456 FKKFGNVD

-544 QDLKVVINGSG
+544 ADLKVVINGSG

-582 YRGNEKNNWIKKEI
+582 YRGNEKNNWIKAEI
-596 AEKTNLDNE
+596 AEKTNPNNE

-660 GAKIVG
+660 GAKVVG

-672 ANQINNSLAFPGI
+672 PNQINNSLAFPGI

-703 AAAHAIADL
+703 AAAHAIAGLVSDEDL
-712 VDDKDLSEEHIMPD
+712 TASHIMPD
-726 MFDERVPKAV
+726 MFDERVPKVV
-736 AKAVYHAYQE
+736 AKAVYDAYRE

>member
-1 MVEARTELS
+1 MS

-18 SFISGISSI
+18 SFISGISSL
-27 ELLKAIKTKI
+27 ELLKVIEGKI
-37 NADVKTYA
+37 DADVDIYA
-45 LPDGYGNIYEAS
+45 LPDGYGNIYEAT
-57 EDLECF
+57 EDLDSFTVETARVV
-63 KIDEAVVLDERG
+63 DEAGEEHD
-75 DEKLLKY
+75 LKY
-82 LRYDDKVLVSFSSII
+82 LRFDEHVLVSFS
-97 NYKMKGDLSSTSYLA
+97 NVVEYKVKGDLSSTSYLA
-112 GALVKKLINMGEKN
+112 GALVKKLIERGEKK
-126 IVISIGGSGVNDA
+126 ITISIGGSGVNDA
-139 AVGFLRAMGVKF
+139 AIGFLRAMGVKF
-151 YNTIGEE
+151 YNVLDEE
-158 ITETR
+158 VTQTR
-163 EIYKIKSFDTTQM
+163 DIYKIKSFDTTEL
-176 DALLEGVNFYVLKYS
+176 DALISGIDFSVLKYS

-211 LILEIFERNMENYQY
+211 LILEIFERNMENFQY
-226 LLQNTFNFKVKSVEA
+226 LLQNHFGFKVKSVEA

-253 TFLKAKVLDL
+253 KFLNAKVVDL
-263 GEFLEKYFNFDNI
+263 GDFLEKYFNFDNI
-276 IEKSDI
+276 TQKSDI

-296 ESFRSVILDKV
+296 ESFRALVLNKA
-307 KKYDKKII
+307 KEYDKEII

-321 EEEKPSFIESGFIR
+321 EEEKASFIEQGFTR
-335 MIDLRYESE
+335 MIDLTYDSE

-355 YIKGEDDMAYK
+355 YLKGEDDMAYK

-378 KLEITPKVEVNN
+378 KLEVAAKVEVNN

-404 PCKLIHEDP
+404 PCKLIHEDE

-438 GNIGSRAGMPVM
+438 GNIGSKAGMPVM

-537 KLIKKDY
+537 KLVKKDY
-544 QDLKVVINGSG
+544 ADLKVVINGSG

-570 KNILICDSKGII
+570 KNILVCDSKGII
-582 YRGNEKNNWIKKEI
+582 YRGNEKNNWIKAEI
-596 AEKTNLDNE
+596 AEKTNPDNQE
-605 QGTLKDA
+605 GTLKDA
-612 MVGADVFIG
+612 MVAADVFIG

-638 DAVVFAMA
+638 DAIVFAMA

-703 AAAHAIADL
+703 AAANAIADL
-712 VDDKDLSEEHIMPD
+712 VDDKDLTVDHIMPD

>member
-1 MVEARTELS
+1 MS

-18 SFISGISSI
+18 SFISGISSL
-27 ELLKAIKTKI
+27 ELLKAIEGKI
-37 NADVKTYA
+37 DADVDIYA
-45 LPDGYGNIYEAS
+45 LPDGYGNIYEAT
-57 EDLECF
+57 EDLDSFTVETATVM
-63 KIDEAVVLDERG
+63 DEAGEEHD
-75 DEKLLKY
+75 LKY
-82 LRYDDKVLVSFSSII
+82 LRFDEHVLVSFSNIV
-97 NYKMKGDLSSTSYLA
+97 NYKVKGDLSSTSYLA
-112 GALVKKLINMGEKN
+112 GALVKKLIERGERK
-126 IVISIGGSGVNDA
+126 ITISIGGSGVNDA
-139 AVGFLRAMGVKF
+139 AIGFLRAMGVKF
-151 YNTIGEE
+151 YNVLDEE
-158 ITETR
+158 VTETR
-163 EIYKIKSFDTTQM
+163 DIYKIKSFDTTEL
-176 DALLEGVNFYVLKYS
+176 DALISGVDFSVLKYS

-211 LILEIFERNMENYQY
+211 LILEIFERNMENFQY
-226 LLQNTFNFKVKSVEA
+226 LLQNHFGFKVKSVEA

-253 TFLKAKVLDL
+253 KFLNAKVVDL
-263 GEFLEKYFNFDNI
+263 GDFLEKYFNFDNI
-276 IEKSDI
+276 TQKSDI

-296 ESFRSVILDKV
+296 ESFRALVLNKA
-307 KKYDKKII
+307 KEYDKEII

-321 EEEKPSFIESGFIR
+321 EEEKASFIEQGFTR
-335 MIDLRYESE
+335 MIDLTYDSE

-355 YIKGEDDMAYK
+355 YLKGEDDMAYK

-378 KLEITPKVEVNN
+378 KLEVVPKVEVNN

-404 PCKLIHEDP
+404 PCKLIHEDE

-438 GNIGSRAGMPVM
+438 GNIGSKAGMPVM

-456 FKKFGGVD
+456 FKKFGNVD

-544 QDLKVVINGSG
+544 ADLKVVINGSG

-570 KNILICDSKGII
+570 KNILVCDSKGII
-582 YRGNEKNNWIKKEI
+582 YRGNEKNNWIKAEI
-596 AEKTNLDNE
+596 AEKTNPDNQE
-605 QGTLKDA
+605 GTLKDA

-633 KTMNK
+633 KSMNK
-638 DAVVFAMA
+638 DAIVFAMA

-703 AAAHAIADL
+703 AAANAIADL
-712 VDDKDLSEEHIMPD
+712 VSDEELTVDHIMPD

>member
-1 MVEARTELS
+1 MS
-10 KKVALIAG
+10 KKVAVIAG
-18 SFISGISSI
+18 SFISGISSL
-27 ELLKAIKTKI
+27 ELLKAIEGKI
-37 NADVKTYA
+37 DADVDIYA
-45 LPDGYGNIYEAS
+45 LPDGYGNIYEAT
-57 EDLECF
+57 EDLDSFTVETLTVM
-63 KIDEAVVLDERG
+63 DEDGEEHA
-75 DEKLLKY
+75 LKY
-82 LRYDDKVLVSFSSII
+82 LRYDDHVLVSFSSVVE
-97 NYKMKGDLSSTSYLA
+97 YKKKGELSSTSYLA
-112 GALVKKLINMGEKN
+112 GALVKKLIENGEKK
-126 IVISIGGSGVNDA
+126 ITISIGGSGVNDA
-139 AVGFLRAMGVKF
+139 AIGFLRAMGVKF
-151 YNTIGEE
+151 YNVLDEE
-158 ITETR
+158 VTETR
-163 EIYKIKSFDTTQM
+163 EIYKIKHFDTGRL
-176 DALLEGVNFYVLKYS
+176 DALIKGVDFSVLKYS

-211 LILEIFERNMENYQY
+211 LILEIFERNMENFQY
-226 LLQNTFNFKVKSVEA
+226 LLQNHFAFKVKSVEA

-253 TFLKAKVLDL
+253 KFLNAKVVDL
-263 GEFLEKYFNFDNI
+263 GDFLEKYFNFDNI
-276 IEKSDI
+276 AQKSDI

-296 ESFRSVILDKV
+296 ESFRALVLNKA
-307 KKYDKKII
+307 KKYDKEII

-321 EEEKPSFIESGFIR
+321 EEEKASFIEQGFTR

-355 YIKGEDDMAYK
+355 YLKGEDDMAYK

-378 KLEITPKVEVNN
+378 KLEVVSKVEVNN

-404 PCKLIHEDP
+404 PCKLIHEDE

-438 GNIGSRAGMPVM
+438 GNIGAKAGMPVM

-456 FKKFGGVD
+456 FKKFGNVD

-544 QDLKVVINGSG
+544 ADLKVVINGSG

-570 KNILICDSKGII
+570 KNILVCDSKGII
-582 YRGNEKNNWIKKEI
+582 YRGNEKNNWIKAEI
-596 AEKTNLDNE
+596 AEKTNPDNE
-605 QGTLKDA
+605 EGTLKDA

-638 DAVVFAMA
+638 DAIVFAMA

-712 VDDKDLSEEHIMPD
+712 VDDKDLTVDHIMPD

-736 AKAVYHAYQE
+736 AKAVYHAYQD

>member
-1 MVEARTELS
+1 MS

-18 SFISGISSI
+18 SFISGISSL
-27 ELLKAIKTKI
+27 ELLKAIEGKI
-37 NADVKTYA
+37 DADVDIYA
-45 LPDGYGNIYEAS
+45 LPDGYGNIYEAT
-57 EDLECF
+57 EDLDSFTVETLTV
-63 KIDEAVVLDERG
+63 IDEAGEEHD
-75 DEKLLKY
+75 LKY
-82 LRYDDKVLVSFSSII
+82 LRFDEHVLVSFS
-97 NYKMKGDLSSTSYLA
+97 NVVEYKRKGELSSTSYLA
-112 GALVKKLINMGEKN
+112 GALVKKLIERGEKK
-126 IVISIGGSGVNDA
+126 ITISIGGSGVNDA
-139 AVGFLRAMGVKF
+139 AIGFLRAMGVKF
-151 YNTIGEE
+151 YNVLDEE
-158 ITETR
+158 VKETR
-163 EIYKIKSFDTTQM
+163 DIYKIKSFDTTEL
-176 DALLEGVNFYVLKYS
+176 DALVEGVDFSVLKYS

-211 LILEIFERNMENYQY
+211 LILEIFERNMENFQY
-226 LLQNTFNFKVKSVEA
+226 LLQNHFGFKVKSVEA

-253 TFLKAKVLDL
+253 KFLNAKVVDL
-263 GEFLEKYFNFDNI
+263 GDFLEKYFNFDNI
-276 IEKSDI
+276 AQKSDI

-296 ESFRSVILDKV
+296 ESFRALVLNKA
-307 KKYDKKII
+307 KEYDKEII

-321 EEEKPSFIESGFIR
+321 EEEKASFIEQGFTR
-335 MIDLRYESE
+335 MIDLTYDSE

-355 YIKGEDDMAYK
+355 YLKGEDDMAYK

-378 KLEITPKVEVNN
+378 KLEVAAKVEVNN

-404 PCKLIHEDP
+404 PCKLIHEDS

-438 GNIGSRAGMPVM
+438 GNIGSKAGMPVM

-456 FKKFGGVD
+456 FKKFGNVD

-537 KLIKKDY
+537 KLVKKDY
-544 QDLKVVINGSG
+544 ADLKVVINGSG

-570 KNILICDSKGII
+570 KNILVCDSKGII
-582 YRGNEKNNWIKKEI
+582 YRGNEKNNWIKAEI
-596 AEKTNLDNE
+596 AEKTNPDNQE
-605 QGTLKDA
+605 GTLKDA

-633 KTMNK
+633 KSMNK
-638 DAVVFAMA
+638 DAIVFAMA

-703 AAAHAIADL
+703 AAANAIADL
-712 VDDKDLSEEHIMPD
+712 VSDEELTVDHIMPD

>member
-1 MVEARTELS
+1 MS

-18 SFISGISSI
+18 SFISGISSL
-27 ELLKAIKTKI
+27 ELLKAIEGKI
-37 NADVKTYA
+37 DADVDIYA
-45 LPDGYGNIYEAS
+45 LPDGYGNIYEAT
-57 EDLECF
+57 EDLDSFTVETLTVM
-63 KIDEAVVLDERG
+63 DEAGEEHD
-75 DEKLLKY
+75 LKY
-82 LRYDDKVLVSFSSII
+82 LRFDEHVLVSFS
-97 NYKMKGDLSSTSYLA
+97 NVVEYKRKGELSSTSYLA
-112 GALVKKLINMGEKN
+112 GALVKKLVERGEKK
-126 IVISIGGSGVNDA
+126 ITISIGGSGVNDA
-139 AVGFLRAMGVKF
+139 AIGFLRAMGVKF
-151 YNTIGEE
+151 YNVLDEE
-158 ITETR
+158 VTQTR
-163 EIYKIKSFDTTQM
+163 DIYKIKSFDTTEL
-176 DALLEGVNFYVLKYS
+176 DALVDGVDFSVLKYS

-211 LILEIFERNMENYQY
+211 LILEIFERNMENFQY
-226 LLQNTFNFKVKSVEA
+226 LLQNHFGFKVKSVEA

-253 TFLKAKVLDL
+253 KFLNAKVVDL
-263 GEFLEKYFNFDNI
+263 GDFLEKYFNFDNI
-276 IEKSDI
+276 AQKSDI

-296 ESFRSVILDKV
+296 ESFRALVLNKA
-307 KKYDKKII
+307 KEYDKEII

-321 EEEKPSFIESGFIR
+321 EEEKASFIEQGFTR
-335 MIDLRYESE
+335 MIDLTYDSE

-355 YIKGEDDMAYK
+355 YLKGEDDMAYK

-378 KLEITPKVEVNN
+378 KLEVVPKVEVNN

-404 PCKLIHEDP
+404 PCKLIHEDS

-438 GNIGSRAGMPVM
+438 GNIGSKAGMPVM

-456 FKKFGGVD
+456 FKKFGNVD

-544 QDLKVVINGSG
+544 ADLKVVINGSG

-570 KNILICDSKGII
+570 KNILVCDSKGII
-582 YRGNEKNNWIKKEI
+582 YRGNEKNNWIKAEI
-596 AEKTNLDNE
+596 AEKTNPDNQE
-605 QGTLKDA
+605 GTLKDA

-638 DAVVFAMA
+638 DAIVFAMA

-712 VDDKDLSEEHIMPD
+712 VSDEELTVDHIMPD

>member
-1 MVEARTELS
+1 MS

-18 SFISGISSI
+18 SFISGISSL
-27 ELLKAIKTKI
+27 ELLKAIEGKI
-37 NADVKTYA
+37 DADVDIYA
-45 LPDGYGNIYEAS
+45 LPDGYGNIYEAT
-57 EDLECF
+57 EDLDSFTVETARVV
-63 KIDEAVVLDERG
+63 DEAGEEHV
-75 DEKLLKY
+75 LKY
-82 LRYDDKVLVSFSSII
+82 LRCDEHVLMSFS
-97 NYKMKGDLSSTSYLA
+97 NVVEYKRKGELSSTSYLA
-112 GALVKKLINMGEKN
+112 GALVKKLIERGEKK
-126 IVISIGGSGVNDA
+126 ITISIGGSGVNDA
-139 AVGFLRAMGVKF
+139 AIGFLRAMGVKF
-151 YNTIGEE
+151 YNVLDEE
-158 ITETR
+158 VTETR
-163 EIYKIKSFDTTQM
+163 DIYKIKRFDTSDL
-176 DALLEGVNFYVLKYS
+176 DALIEGVDFSVLKYS

-211 LILEIFERNMENYQY
+211 LILEIFERNMENFQY
-226 LLQNTFNFKVKSVEA
+226 LLQKHFNFKVKSVEA

-253 TFLKAKVLDL
+253 KFLNAKVVDL
-263 GEFLEKYFNFDNI
+263 GDFLEKYFNFDNI
-276 IEKSDI
+276 AQKSDI

-296 ESFRSVILDKV
+296 ESFRALVLNKA
-307 KKYDKKII
+307 KEYDKEII

-321 EEEKPSFIESGFIR
+321 EEEKASFIEQGFTR
-335 MIDLRYESE
+335 MIDLTYDSE

-355 YIKGEDDMAYK
+355 YLKGEDDMAYK

-378 KLEITPKVEVNN
+378 KLEVVPKVEVNN

-404 PCKLIHEDP
+404 PCKLIHEDS

-438 GNIGSRAGMPVM
+438 GNIGSKAGMPVM

-537 KLIKKDY
+537 KLVKKDY
-544 QDLKVVINGSG
+544 ADLKVVINGSG

-582 YRGNEKNNWIKKEI
+582 YRGNEKNNWIKAEI
-596 AEKTNLDNE
+596 AEKTNPDNE
-605 QGTLKDA
+605 EGTLKDA

-638 DAVVFAMA
+638 DAIVFAMA

-712 VDDKDLSEEHIMPD
+712 VEDKDLSEEHIMPD

>member
-1 MVEARTELS
+1 MS

-18 SFISGISSI
+18 SFISGISSL
-27 ELLKAIKTKI
+27 ELLKAIEGKI
-37 NADVKTYA
+37 DADVDIYA
-45 LPDGYGNIYEAS
+45 LPDGYGNIYEAT
-57 EDLECF
+57 EDLDSFTVETLTVM
-63 KIDEAVVLDERG
+63 DEAGEEHD
-75 DEKLLKY
+75 LKY
-82 LRYDDKVLVSFSSII
+82 LRFDEHVLVSFSNIV
-97 NYKMKGDLSSTSYLA
+97 NYKVKGDLSSTSYLA
-112 GALVKKLINMGEKN
+112 GALVKKLIERGEKK
-126 IVISIGGSGVNDA
+126 ITISIGGSGVNDA
-139 AVGFLRAMGVKF
+139 AIGFLRAMGVKF
-151 YNTIGEE
+151 YNVLDEE
-158 ITETR
+158 VTQTR
-163 EIYKIKSFDTTQM
+163 DIYKIKSFDTTEL
-176 DALLEGVNFYVLKYS
+176 DALISGVDFSVLKYS

-211 LILEIFERNMENYQY
+211 LILEIFERNMENFQY
-226 LLQNTFNFKVKSVEA
+226 LLQNHFGFKVKSVEA

-253 TFLKAKVLDL
+253 KFLNAKVVDL
-263 GEFLEKYFNFDNI
+263 GDFLEKYFNFDNI
-276 IEKSDI
+276 AQKSDI

-296 ESFRSVILDKV
+296 ESFRALVLNKA
-307 KKYDKKII
+307 KEYDKEII

-321 EEEKPSFIESGFIR
+321 EEEKASFIEQGFTR
-335 MIDLRYESE
+335 MIDLTYDSE

-355 YIKGEDDMAYK
+355 YLKGEDDMAYK

-378 KLEITPKVEVNN
+378 KLEVVPKVEVNN

-404 PCKLIHEDP
+404 PCKLIHEDE

-438 GNIGSRAGMPVM
+438 GNIGSKAGMPVM

-456 FKKFGGVD
+456 FKKFGNVD

-537 KLIKKDY
+537 KLVKKDY
-544 QDLKVVINGSG
+544 ADLKVVINGSG

-570 KNILICDSKGII
+570 KNILVCDSKGII
-582 YRGNEKNNWIKKEI
+582 YRGNEKNNWIKAEI
-596 AEKTNLDNE
+596 AEKTNPDNE
-605 QGTLKDA
+605 EGTLKDA

-638 DAVVFAMA
+638 DAIVFAMA

-712 VDDKDLSEEHIMPD
+712 VDDKDLTVDHIMPD

>member
-1 MVEARTELS
+1 MS

-18 SFISGISSI
+18 SFISGISSL
-27 ELLKAIKTKI
+27 ELLKAIEGKI
-37 NADVKTYA
+37 DADVDIYA
-45 LPDGYGNIYEAS
+45 LPDGYGNIYEAT
-57 EDLECF
+57 EDLDSFTVETARVV
-63 KIDEAVVLDERG
+63 DEAGEEHV
-75 DEKLLKY
+75 LKY
-82 LRYDDKVLVSFSSII
+82 LRCDEHVLVSFS
-97 NYKMKGDLSSTSYLA
+97 NVVEYKRKGELSSTSYLA
-112 GALVKKLINMGEKN
+112 GTLVKKLIERGERK
-126 IVISIGGSGVNDA
+126 ITISIGGSGVNDA
-139 AVGFLRAMGVKF
+139 AIGFLRAMGVKF
-151 YNTIGEE
+151 YNVLDEE
-158 ITETR
+158 VTETR
-163 EIYKIKSFDTTQM
+163 DIYKIKHFDTTEL
-176 DALLEGVNFYVLKYS
+176 DALIEGVDFSVLKYS

-211 LILEIFERNMENYQY
+211 LILEIFERNMENFQY
-226 LLQNTFNFKVKSVEA
+226 LLQKHFNFKVKSVEA

-253 TFLKAKVLDL
+253 KFLNAKVVDL
-263 GEFLEKYFNFDNI
+263 GDFLEKYFNFDNI
-276 IEKSDI
+276 TQKSDI

-296 ESFRSVILDKV
+296 ESFRALVLNKA
-307 KKYDKKII
+307 KEYDKEII

-321 EEEKPSFIESGFIR
+321 EEEKASFIEQGFTR
-335 MIDLRYESE
+335 MIDLTYDSE

-355 YIKGEDDMAYK
+355 YLKGEDDMAYK

-378 KLEITPKVEVNN
+378 KLEVVPKVEVNN

-404 PCKLIHEDP
+404 PCKLIHDDP

-438 GNIGSRAGMPVM
+438 GNIGSKAGMPVM

-537 KLIKKDY
+537 KLLKKDY
-544 QDLKVVINGSG
+544 ADLKVVINGSG

-570 KNILICDSKGII
+570 KNILVCDSKGII
-582 YRGNEKNNWIKKEI
+582 YRGNEKNNWIKAEI
-596 AEKTNLDNE
+596 AEKTNPDNE
-605 QGTLKDA
+605 EGTLKDA

-633 KTMNK
+633 KSMNK
-638 DAVVFAMA
+638 DAIVFAMA

-712 VDDKDLSEEHIMPD
+712 VSDEELTVDHIMPD

>member
-1 MVEARTELS
+1 MS

-18 SFISGISSI
+18 SFISGISSL
-27 ELLKAIKTKI
+27 ELLKAIEGKI
-37 NADVKTYA
+37 DADVDIYA
-45 LPDGYGNIYEAS
+45 LPDGYGNIYEAT
-57 EDLECF
+57 EDLDSFTVETATVM
-63 KIDEAVVLDERG
+63 DEAGEEHD
-75 DEKLLKY
+75 LKY
-82 LRYDDKVLVSFSSII
+82 LRIDRHALISFS
-97 NYKMKGDLSSTSYLA
+97 NVVEYKVKGDLSSTSYLA
-112 GALVKKLINMGEKN
+112 GALVKKLIERGEKK
-126 IVISIGGSGVNDA
+126 ITISIGGSGVNDA
-139 AVGFLRAMGVKF
+139 AIGFLRAMGVKF
-151 YNTIGEE
+151 YNVLDEE
-158 ITETR
+158 VTETR
-163 EIYKIKSFDTTQM
+163 DIYKIKRFDTTEL
-176 DALLEGVNFYVLKYS
+176 DALVDGVDFSVLKYS

-211 LILEIFERNMENYQY
+211 LILEIFERNMENFQY
-226 LLQNTFNFKVKSVEA
+226 LLQNHFGFKVKSVEA

-253 TFLKAKVLDL
+253 KFLNAKVVDL
-263 GEFLEKYFNFDNI
+263 GDFLEKYFNFDNI
-276 IEKSDI
+276 TQKSDI

-296 ESFRSVILDKV
+296 ESFRALVLNKA
-307 KKYDKKII
+307 KEYDKEII

-321 EEEKPSFIESGFIR
+321 EEEKASFIEQGFTR
-335 MIDLRYESE
+335 MIDLTYDSE

-355 YIKGEDDMAYK
+355 YLKGEDDMAYK

-378 KLEITPKVEVNN
+378 KLEVVPKVEVNN

-404 PCKLIHEDP
+404 PCKLIHEDE

-438 GNIGSRAGMPVM
+438 GNIGSKAGMPVM

-537 KLIKKDY
+537 KLVKKDY
-544 QDLKVVINGSG
+544 ADLKVVINGSG

-570 KNILICDSKGII
+570 KNILVCDSKGII
-582 YRGNEKNNWIKKEI
+582 YRGNEKNNWIKAEI
-596 AEKTNLDNE
+596 AEKTNPDNQE
-605 QGTLKDA
+605 GTLKDA

-638 DAVVFAMA
+638 DAIVFAMA

-712 VDDKDLSEEHIMPD
+712 VSDEELTLDHIMPD

>member
-1 MVEARTELS
+1 MS

-18 SFISGISSI
+18 SFISGISSL
-27 ELLKAIKTKI
+27 ELLKAIEGKI
-37 NADVKTYA
+37 DADVDIYA
-45 LPDGYGNIYEAS
+45 LPDGYGNIYEAT
-57 EDLECF
+57 EDLDSFTVEMARVV
-63 KIDEAVVLDERG
+63 DEAGE
-75 DEKLLKY
+75 EHALKY
-82 LRYDDKVLVSFSSII
+82 LRYDEHVLVSFS
-97 NYKMKGDLSSTSYLA
+97 NVVEYKVKGDLSSTSYLA
-112 GALVKKLINMGEKN
+112 GALVKKLIERGEKK
-126 IVISIGGSGVNDA
+126 ITISIGGSGVNDA
-139 AVGFLRAMGVKF
+139 AIGFLRAMGVKF
-151 YNTIGEE
+151 YNVLDEE
-158 ITETR
+158 VTETR
-163 EIYKIKSFDTTQM
+163 DIYKIKRFDTTEM
-176 DALLEGVNFYVLKYS
+176 DALIKGVDFNVLKYS

-211 LILEIFERNMENYQY
+211 LILEIFERNMENFQY
-226 LLQNTFNFKVKSVEA
+226 LLQNHFGFKVKSVEA

-253 TFLKAKVLDL
+253 KFLNAKVVDL
-263 GEFLEKYFNFDNI
+263 GDFLEKYFNFDNI
-276 IEKSDI
+276 AQKSDI

-296 ESFRSVILDKV
+296 ESFRALVLNKA
-307 KKYDKKII
+307 KEYDKEII

-321 EEEKPSFIESGFIR
+321 EEEKASFIEQGFTR
-335 MIDLRYESE
+335 MIDLTYDSE

-355 YIKGEDDMAYK
+355 YLKGEDDMAYK

-378 KLEITPKVEVNN
+378 KLEVVPKVEVNN

-404 PCKLIHEDP
+404 PCKLIHEDS

-438 GNIGSRAGMPVM
+438 GNIGAKAGMPVM

-456 FKKFGGVD
+456 FKKFGNVD

-544 QDLKVVINGSG
+544 ADLKVVINGSG

-570 KNILICDSKGII
+570 KNILVCDSKGII
-582 YRGNEKNNWIKKEI
+582 YRGNEKNNWIKAEI
-596 AEKTNLDNE
+596 AEKTNPDNQE
-605 QGTLKDA
+605 GTLKDA

-638 DAVVFAMA
+638 DAIVFAMA

-703 AAAHAIADL
+703 AAANAIADL
-712 VDDKDLSEEHIMPD
+712 VSDEELSVDHIMPD

>member
-1 MVEARTELS
+1 MS
-10 KKVALIAG
+10 KKVVLIAG
-18 SFISGISSI
+18 SFISGISSL
-27 ELLKAIKTKI
+27 ELLKAIEGKI
-37 NADVKTYA
+37 DVDVDIYA
-45 LPDGYGNIYEAS
+45 LPDGYGNIYEAT
-57 EDLECF
+57 EDLDSFTVETLTVM
-63 KIDEAVVLDERG
+63 DEAGEEHD
-75 DEKLLKY
+75 LKY
-82 LRYDDKVLVSFSSII
+82 LRFDEHVLVSFS
-97 NYKMKGDLSSTSYLA
+97 NVVEYKRKGELSSTSYLA
-112 GALVKKLINMGEKN
+112 GALVKKLIGNGERK
-126 IVISIGGSGVNDA
+126 ITISIGGSGVNDA
-139 AVGFLRAMGVKF
+139 AIGFLRAMGVKF
-151 YNTIGEE
+151 YNVLDEE
-158 ITETR
+158 VTQTR
-163 EIYKIKSFDTTQM
+163 DIYKIKHFDTTEL
-176 DALLEGVNFYVLKYS
+176 DALISGVDFSVLKYS

-211 LILEIFERNMENYQY
+211 LILEIFERNMENFQY
-226 LLQNTFNFKVKSVEA
+226 LLQNHFDFKVKSVEA

-253 TFLKAKVLDL
+253 KFLNAKVVDL
-263 GEFLEKYFNFDNI
+263 GDFLEKYFNFDNI
-276 IEKSDI
+276 AQKSDI

-296 ESFRSVILDKV
+296 ESFRALVLNKA
-307 KKYDKKII
+307 KEYDKEII

-321 EEEKPSFIESGFIR
+321 EEEKASFIEQGFTR
-335 MIDLRYESE
+335 MIDLTYDSE

-355 YIKGEDDMAYK
+355 YLKGEDDMAYK

-378 KLEITPKVEVNN
+378 KLEVVPKVEVNN

-404 PCKLIHEDP
+404 PCKLIHDDP

-456 FKKFGGVD
+456 FKKFGNVD

-544 QDLKVVINGSG
+544 ADLKVVINGSG

-570 KNILICDSKGII
+570 KNILVCDSKGII
-582 YRGNEKNNWIKKEI
+582 YRGNEKNNWIKAEI
-596 AEKTNLDNE
+596 AEKTNPDNE
-605 QGTLKDA
+605 EGTLKDA
-612 MVGADVFIG
+612 MVAADVFIG

-633 KTMNK
+633 KSMNK
-638 DAVVFAMA
+638 DAIVFAMA

-712 VDDKDLSEEHIMPD
+712 VSDEELTVDHIMPD

>member
-1 MVEARTELS
+1 MS

-18 SFISGISSI
+18 SFISGVSSL
-27 ELLKAIKTKI
+27 ELLKAIEGKI
-37 NADVKTYA
+37 DADVDIYA
-45 LPDGYGNIYEAS
+45 LPDGYGNIYEAT
-57 EDLECF
+57 EDLDSFTVETLTVM
-63 KIDEAVVLDERG
+63 DEAGEEHD
-75 DEKLLKY
+75 LKY
-82 LRYDDKVLVSFSSII
+82 LRFDGHALVSFS
-97 NYKMKGDLSSTSYLA
+97 NVVEYKVKGDLSSTSYLA
-112 GALVKKLINMGEKN
+112 GALVKKLIERGERK
-126 IVISIGGSGVNDA
+126 ITISIGGSGVNDA
-139 AVGFLRAMGVKF
+139 AIGFLRAMGVKF
-151 YNTIGEE
+151 YNVLDEE
-158 ITETR
+158 VTETR
-163 EIYKIKSFDTTQM
+163 DIYKIKSFDTTEL
-176 DALLEGVNFYVLKYS
+176 DALISGVDFSVLKYS

-211 LILEIFERNMENYQY
+211 LILEIFERNMENFQY
-226 LLQNTFNFKVKSVEA
+226 LLQNHFGFKVKNVEA

-253 TFLKAKVLDL
+253 KFLNAKVVDL
-263 GEFLEKYFNFDNI
+263 GDFLEKYFNFDNI
-276 IEKSDI
+276 AQKSDI

-296 ESFRSVILDKV
+296 ESFRALVLNKA
-307 KKYDKKII
+307 KEYDKEII

-321 EEEKPSFIESGFIR
+321 EEEKASFIEQGFTR
-335 MIDLRYESE
+335 MIDLTYDSE

-355 YIKGEDDMAYK
+355 YLKGEDDMAYK

-378 KLEITPKVEVNN
+378 KLEVAAKVEVNN

-404 PCKLIHEDP
+404 PCKLIHEDE

-438 GNIGSRAGMPVM
+438 GNIGAKAGMPVM

-537 KLIKKDY
+537 KLLKKDY
-544 QDLKVVINGSG
+544 ADLKVVINGSG

-570 KNILICDSKGII
+570 KNILVCDSKGII
-582 YRGNEKNNWIKKEI
+582 YRGNEKNNWIKAEI
-596 AEKTNLDNE
+596 AEKTNPDNQE
-605 QGTLKDA
+605 GTLKDA

-638 DAVVFAMA
+638 DAIVFAMA

-712 VDDKDLSEEHIMPD
+712 VDDKDLTVDHIMPD

>member
-1 MVEARTELS
+1 MS

-18 SFISGISSI
+18 SFISGISSL
-27 ELLKAIKTKI
+27 ELLKAIEGKI
-37 NADVKTYA
+37 DADVDIYA
-45 LPDGYGNIYEAS
+45 LPDGYGNIYEAT
-57 EDLECF
+57 EDLDSFTVETARVV
-63 KIDEAVVLDERG
+63 DEAGE
-75 DEKLLKY
+75 EHTLKY
-82 LRYDDKVLVSFSSII
+82 LRFDEHVLVSFS
-97 NYKMKGDLSSTSYLA
+97 NVVEYKVKGDLSSTSYLA
-112 GALVKKLINMGEKN
+112 GALVKKLIERGEKK
-126 IVISIGGSGVNDA
+126 ITISIGGSGVNDA
-139 AVGFLRAMGVKF
+139 AIGFLRAMGVKF
-151 YNTIGEE
+151 YNVLDEE
-158 ITETR
+158 VTETR
-163 EIYKIKSFDTTQM
+163 DIYKIKHFDTTKL
-176 DALLEGVNFYVLKYS
+176 DALVDGVDFSVLKYS

-211 LILEIFERNMENYQY
+211 LILEIFERNMENFQY
-226 LLQNTFNFKVKSVEA
+226 LLQNHFGFKVKSVEA

-253 TFLKAKVLDL
+253 KFLNAKVVDL
-263 GEFLEKYFNFDNI
+263 GDFLEKYFNFDNI
-276 IEKSDI
+276 AQKSDI

-296 ESFRSVILDKV
+296 ESFRALVLNKA
-307 KKYDKKII
+307 KEYDKEII

-321 EEEKPSFIESGFIR
+321 EEEKASFIEQGFTR
-335 MIDLRYESE
+335 MIDLTYDSE

-355 YIKGEDDMAYK
+355 YLKGEDDMAYK

-378 KLEITPKVEVNN
+378 KLEVAAKVEVNN

-404 PCKLIHEDP
+404 PCKLIHDDP

-438 GNIGSRAGMPVM
+438 GNIGSKAGMPVM

-456 FKKFGGVD
+456 FKKFGNVD

-537 KLIKKDY
+537 KLVKKDY
-544 QDLKVVINGSG
+544 ADLKVVINGSG

-570 KNILICDSKGII
+570 KNILVCDSKGII
-582 YRGNEKNNWIKKEI
+582 YRGNEKNNWIKAEI
-596 AEKTNLDNE
+596 AEKTNPDNE
-605 QGTLKDA
+605 EGTLKDA

-638 DAVVFAMA
+638 DAIVFAMA

-703 AAAHAIADL
+703 AAANAIADL
-712 VDDKDLSEEHIMPD
+712 VSDEELTVDHIMPD

>member
-1 MVEARTELS
+1 MS

-18 SFISGISSI
+18 SFISGISSL
-27 ELLKAIKTKI
+27 ELLKAIEGKI
-37 NADVKTYA
+37 DADVDIYA
-45 LPDGYGNIYEAS
+45 LPDGYGNIYEAT
-57 EDLECF
+57 EDLDSFTVETARVV
-63 KIDEAVVLDERG
+63 DEAGEEHD
-75 DEKLLKY
+75 LKY
-82 LRYDDKVLVSFSSII
+82 LRFDEHVLVSFS
-97 NYKMKGDLSSTSYLA
+97 NVVEYKRKGELSSTSYLA
-112 GALVKKLINMGEKN
+112 GALVKKLIERGEKK
-126 IVISIGGSGVNDA
+126 ITISIGGSGVNDA
-139 AVGFLRAMGVKF
+139 AIGFLRAMGVKF
-151 YNTIGEE
+151 YNVLDEE
-158 ITETR
+158 VTQTR
-163 EIYKIKSFDTTQM
+163 DIYKIKSFDTTEL
-176 DALLEGVNFYVLKYS
+176 DALISGVDFSVLKYS

-211 LILEIFERNMENYQY
+211 LILEIFERNMENFQY
-226 LLQNTFNFKVKSVEA
+226 LLQNHFGFKVKSVEA

-253 TFLKAKVLDL
+253 KFLNAKVVDL
-263 GEFLEKYFNFDNI
+263 GDFLEKYFNFDNI
-276 IEKSDI
+276 AQKSDI

-296 ESFRSVILDKV
+296 ESFRALVLNKA
-307 KKYDKKII
+307 KEYDKEII

-321 EEEKPSFIESGFIR
+321 EEEKASFIEQGFTR
-335 MIDLRYESE
+335 MIDLTYDSE

-355 YIKGEDDMAYK
+355 YLKGEDDMAYK

-378 KLEITPKVEVNN
+378 KLEVVPKVEVNN

-404 PCKLIHEDP
+404 PCKLIHDDP

-438 GNIGSRAGMPVM
+438 GNIGSKAGMPVM

-537 KLIKKDY
+537 KLVKKDY
-544 QDLKVVINGSG
+544 ADLKVVINGSG

-570 KNILICDSKGII
+570 KNILVCDSKGII
-582 YRGNEKNNWIKKEI
+582 YRGNEKNNWIKAEI
-596 AEKTNLDNE
+596 AEKTNPDNE
-605 QGTLKDA
+605 EGTLKDA

-638 DAVVFAMA
+638 DAIVFAMA

-703 AAAHAIADL
+703 AAANAIADL
-712 VDDKDLSEEHIMPD
+712 VSDEELTVDHIMPD

>member
-1 MVEARTELS
+1 MY

-18 SFISGISSI
+18 SFISGISSL
-27 ELLKAIKTKI
+27 ELLKAIEGKI
-37 NADVKTYA
+37 DADVDIYA
-45 LPDGYGNIYEAS
+45 LPDGYGNIYEAT
-57 EDLECF
+57 EDLDSFTVETLTVM
-63 KIDEAVVLDERG
+63 DEAGEEHD
-75 DEKLLKY
+75 LKY
-82 LRYDDKVLVSFSSII
+82 LRFDEHVLVSFSNIV
-97 NYKMKGDLSSTSYLA
+97 NYKVKGDLSSTSYLA
-112 GALVKKLINMGEKN
+112 GALVKKLIERGEKK
-126 IVISIGGSGVNDA
+126 ITISIGGSGVNDA
-139 AVGFLRAMGVKF
+139 AIGFLRAMGVKF
-151 YNTIGEE
+151 YNVLDEE
-158 ITETR
+158 VTETR
-163 EIYKIKSFDTTQM
+163 DIYKIKHFDTTEL
-176 DALLEGVNFYVLKYS
+176 DALVDGVDFSVLKYS

-211 LILEIFERNMENYQY
+211 LILEIFERNMENFQY
-226 LLQNTFNFKVKSVEA
+226 LLQNHFGFKVKSVEA

-253 TFLKAKVLDL
+253 KFLNAKVVDL
-263 GEFLEKYFNFDNI
+263 GDFLEKYFNFDNI
-276 IEKSDI
+276 AQKSDI

-296 ESFRSVILDKV
+296 ESFRALVLNKA
-307 KKYDKKII
+307 KEYDKEII

-321 EEEKPSFIESGFIR
+321 EEEKASFIEQGFTR
-335 MIDLRYESE
+335 MIDLTYDSE

-355 YIKGEDDMAYK
+355 YLKGEDDMAYK

-378 KLEITPKVEVNN
+378 KLEVAAKVEVNN

-404 PCKLIHEDP
+404 PCKLIHEDE

-438 GNIGSRAGMPVM
+438 GNIGSKAGMPVM

-456 FKKFGGVD
+456 FKKFGNVD

-537 KLIKKDY
+537 KLVKKDY
-544 QDLKVVINGSG
+544 ADLKVVINGSG

-570 KNILICDSKGII
+570 KNILVCDSKGII
-582 YRGNEKNNWIKKEI
+582 YRGNEKNNWIKAEI
-596 AEKTNLDNE
+596 AEKTNPDNQE
-605 QGTLKDA
+605 GTLKDA

-638 DAVVFAMA
+638 DAIVFAMA

-712 VDDKDLSEEHIMPD
+712 VEDKDLSEEHIMPD
-726 MFDERVPKAV
+726 MFDERVSKAV

>member
-1 MVEARTELS
+1 MS

-18 SFISGISSI
+18 SFISGISSL
-27 ELLKAIKTKI
+27 ELLKAIEGKI
-37 NADVKTYA
+37 DADVDIYA
-45 LPDGYGNIYEAS
+45 LPDGYGNIYEAT
-57 EDLECF
+57 EDLDLFTVETARVV
-63 KIDEAVVLDERG
+63 DEAGEEHD
-75 DEKLLKY
+75 LKY
-82 LRYDDKVLVSFSSII
+82 LRFDEHVLVSFS
-97 NYKMKGDLSSTSYLA
+97 NVVEYKRKGDLSSTSYLA
-112 GALVKKLINMGEKN
+112 GALVKKLIENGEKK
-126 IVISIGGSGVNDA
+126 ITISIGGSGVNDA
-139 AVGFLRAMGVKF
+139 AIGFLRAMGVKF
-151 YNTIGEE
+151 YNVLDEE
-158 ITETR
+158 VTETR
-163 EIYKIKSFDTTQM
+163 DIYKIKHFDTTEL
-176 DALLEGVNFYVLKYS
+176 DALIEGVDFSVLKYS

-211 LILEIFERNMENYQY
+211 LILEIFERNMENFQY
-226 LLQNTFNFKVKSVEA
+226 LLQNHFGFKVKSVEA

-253 TFLKAKVLDL
+253 KFLNAKVVDL
-263 GEFLEKYFNFDNI
+263 GDFLEKYFNFDNI
-276 IEKSDI
+276 AQKSDI

-296 ESFRSVILDKV
+296 ESFRALVLNKA
-307 KKYDKKII
+307 KEYDKEII

-321 EEEKPSFIESGFIR
+321 EEEKASFIEQGFTR
-335 MIDLRYESE
+335 MIDLTYDSE

-355 YIKGEDDMAYK
+355 YLKGEDDMAYK

-378 KLEITPKVEVNN
+378 KLEVVPKVEVNN

-404 PCKLIHEDP
+404 PCKLIHDDP

-438 GNIGSRAGMPVM
+438 GNIGSKAGMPVM

-544 QDLKVVINGSG
+544 ADLKVVINGSG

-570 KNILICDSKGII
+570 KNILVCDSKGII
-582 YRGNEKNNWIKKEI
+582 YRGNEKNNWIKAEI
-596 AEKTNLDNE
+596 AEKTNPDNE
-605 QGTLKDA
+605 EGTLKDA

-633 KTMNK
+633 KSMNK
-638 DAVVFAMA
+638 DAIVFAMA

-703 AAAHAIADL
+703 AAANAIADL
-712 VDDKDLSEEHIMPD
+712 VDDKDLTVDHIMPD